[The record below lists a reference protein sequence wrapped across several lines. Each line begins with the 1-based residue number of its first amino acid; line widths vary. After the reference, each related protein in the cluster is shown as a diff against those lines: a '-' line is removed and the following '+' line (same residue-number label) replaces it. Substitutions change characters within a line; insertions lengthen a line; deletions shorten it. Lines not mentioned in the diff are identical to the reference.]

1 MRTKIG
7 TRLLSLFLTAI
18 CVIGLIPTSAF
29 AASSEN
35 MPSEITLKKSDYFLD
50 TDGSKTYNSP
60 SFDKPLY
67 LHIINMNVGGKTK
80 VGFCAEHGKQL
91 GNTLIG
97 KKWGNPEPVTNSFIK
112 MMIGYYYCMTDAKYM
127 TDAYKAKFGSQLWTD
142 QNMIRYHNAW
152 IQALCWRALGQGAAI
167 PSDAE
172 GQRVAIAKELMYI
185 ANAKNGTSY
194 SDIYTDKYG
203 TTTFYEKG
211 CKVIDNPDCWPDV
224 DVTLYH
230 YIGGNATSPDGKKH
244 YTNDNT
250 QAIMVATPRGEPTID
265 DYQIVVKKVDSS
277 NPTKGLPG
285 ATFSLTMVGSDDPSF
300 PMTGV
305 TGQDGTYTFKPLKAG
320 TYQVTETEAPEGYQ
334 IDNPGPYTVTLP
346 MNGQKTVT
354 VTATDTPITTSS
366 GSIRKVD
373 KDIPTMGL
381 AGATIRITGIDN
393 NFKYEGQTVAGGAL
407 TDVPWDTM
415 PVGSYIAEEIGAPEG
430 YILPSPHEKKE
441 FYWDKKSDVTLV
453 FENDSKV
460 KVQLLKKDE
469 SNNPLPGCLFTVI
482 KNGQTLFSAVTD
494 AAGTITVPNVTEGT
508 YWFVEKDAPEGY
520 VVNSEPV
527 TAYVSAAD
535 IQGNKTVTVEA
546 TNHRKPGLEI
556 VKIDSVTKEP
566 VANCTFDI
574 RSIDGT
580 YHETLTT
587 DGAGR
592 IFLENM
598 TPGSYEVK
606 ETAVPKGYNLNPEKQ
621 TVELTAGGTFTLTF
635 ENVPKTDFT
644 LFKHDSNNHPIAGVT
659 FEISKKGGQS
669 LGHFTTDGQGK
680 LTVPNLEPGIYVAV
694 ETDCPDDYIL
704 DKTPHEFQVNAG
716 KTEVGID
723 VVNLKK
729 PEITVKKVDSI
740 VGGGVEGAKFE
751 IFYAGTGGTGSP
763 AGTYESLGTK
773 YTDANGIIHLD
784 HLKEGWYRFT
794 EVEAPEGY
802 QLDEPS
808 TQEIYLKGDDNAE
821 LTFKDT
827 PLSAIIV
834 MKKDGVNGK
843 ALPGA
848 TFQLRYLDGTSG
860 TGGTVIGEKV
870 TDQNGV
876 CSWTGLKAGT
886 YIVEEVKP
894 APGYNIVEGPKT
906 VYISGKAQDVITV
919 SFDNSPDGTLL
930 IKKVDA
936 KNPTKVL
943 AGAKFR
949 VQYTNGTLLGND
961 NGIFTTD
968 ENGQITIA
976 GLEPE
981 KTIIVTEVEAPA
993 GYIIDGQ
1000 AQTIDIKSGK
1010 VVSITFKN
1018 APKGEL
1024 VIEKT
1029 DAATGKLLPGAEFI
1043 IRKSDGTEVGADGNI
1058 HNNLT
1063 IESGTLSSD
1072 SHFVTGGDGRII
1084 IKGLTPG
1091 NYTIT
1096 EVKAPDGY
1104 LIGKNA
1110 SRTIQIT
1117 AGDTQTIT
1125 FANPSTC
1132 SLLIKKV
1139 CSINTDKMLEGAVF
1153 DVRYADGSVVG
1164 DSNGVYE
1171 TGADG
1176 TILITGL
1183 EANKAIIVT
1192 ETKAPNGF
1200 AIDTKPQTVT
1210 TIAGKVVQLTF
1221 ANAPYGKL
1229 VIEKRD
1235 AETNNL
1241 LPGAEFRVTTA
1252 AGCEVGQNGVIGDTT
1267 LTSNGIFRTD
1277 ADGKITISNL
1287 RPGNYIITEIKAPD
1301 GYLID
1306 DPTRNVTVTAGD
1318 TQTIVFKNHS
1328 TCSLLIKKVCTEN
1341 PDKMLEG
1348 AVFDV
1353 RYADGT
1359 VVGDSNGVFTTG
1371 ADGTILITGLEANKA
1386 IVVTETKAPDGFAID
1401 TTPQTITTQ
1410 AGKVVQLTFANAPYG
1425 KIIIEKRDSKTNELL
1440 PGAEFRV
1447 TTAAGCEVGQN
1458 GVIGDTNLTS
1468 NGIFTTGADGKI
1480 TITNVRP
1487 GSYVITEIKAPD
1499 GYLID
1504 DPTRT
1509 ITVTSGDT
1517 QTIVFKDTKPGGLI
1531 IEKRDSVT
1539 KEPLAGATFK
1549 VTTSD
1554 GRFVAQDGGATS
1566 TNGLYTTDANGQ
1578 IHIVD
1583 LDPDTYVVTEV
1594 TAPDGYLMDAPSQTV
1609 KIEKNDTQTLT
1620 FYDTPLGG
1628 LTIVKVD
1635 SESGK
1640 RLEGAKIEVAK
1651 LNGEIVGTYVTDKLG
1666 VIQLP
1671 DLDDGWYQ
1679 LTEIKA
1685 PKGYLLDSTPQ
1696 KVEVKKGE
1704 TKTFEFE
1711 NTASASMLIHKIDS
1725 VTKKGIQ
1732 GVKFVVYDSSM
1743 TPIGEYESDDQG
1755 YVHLNKTLEDGKYYV
1770 REIVA
1775 AEGYILD
1782 NKVKSFTV
1790 LAGDTA
1796 MIEWENTSE
1805 LGQIQ
1810 VIKTS
1815 EGYSSVNGLPAGT
1828 PLSGAIFAVYDKQN
1842 NVVDKFQTNENGIG
1856 SSKKLPLGIY
1866 TVKEVQAPANYGL
1879 NPTVFTADIEF
1890 AGQVVKLNVTDPVIT
1905 AGVSIKKTGYAQ
1917 TMNNN
1922 VMRWTVSGV
1931 RNDSTTSLQSFYWRD
1946 TLPTDAVRLTRLV
1959 TGTYSTTQT
1968 YKVTFTTNLNSQ
1980 WRTAYDN
1987 LSTAKNYTLDMSSAA
2002 LGLASNEYVTQFML
2016 SFGIVPAGF
2025 HQLTNATVD
2034 AQTLYAL
2041 TNGYKFTNKAD
2052 VGGLL
2057 GGNWVQS
2064 IARWTT
2070 SVYSHYV
2077 PAKPAAPK
2085 SPKLPRT
2092 GY

>member
-1 MRTKIG
+1 MRQKIG

-29 AASSEN
+29 AAPSGS
-35 MPSEITLKKSDYFLD
+35 MPSEITLQKSDYFLD

-60 SFDKPLY
+60 SFGEPLY
-67 LHIINMNVGGKTK
+67 LHIINMNVGGKTN

-112 MMIGYYYCMTDAKYM
+112 MMIGYYYCMTDAKYQ
-127 TDAYKAKFGSQLWTD
+127 TDAYKEKWGGELWTD
-142 QNMIRYHNAW
+142 QNLIRYHNAW

-172 GQRVAIAKELMYI
+172 GQKVAIAKELMYI

-203 TTTFYEKG
+203 TTTFYQKGEK
-211 CKVIDNPDCWPDV
+211 VLDNTDCWPDV

-250 QAIMVATPRGEPTID
+250 QAIMVATPSIPTLGN
-265 DYQIVVKKVDSS
+265 YQITVKKVDSS
-277 NPTKGLPG
+277 NPTKGLAG
-285 ATFSLTMVGSDDPSF
+285 AEFSLEMVGSDDPKF

-305 TGQDGTYTFKPLKAG
+305 TGQGGTLTFKDLKAG
-320 TYQVTETEAPEGYQ
+320 TYQVTETKAPEDYQ

-346 MNGQKTVT
+346 TNGQNTVT
-354 VTATDTPITTSS
+354 VTATDTPITLAS

-373 KDIPTMGL
+373 KDRPTMGL

-393 NFKYEGQTVAGGAL
+393 NFTYEGQTVEGGAL

-415 PVGSYIAEEIGAPEG
+415 PVGSYVAEEIGAPEG

-441 FYWDKKSDVTLV
+441 FYWDKKNEVKLV

-556 VKIDSVTKEP
+556 VKINSVTKEP

-574 RSIDGT
+574 RGIDGT

-716 KTEVGID
+716 VTNVGID

-794 EVEAPEGY
+794 EVEAPAGY

-848 TFQLRYLDGTSG
+848 TFQLRYLGGTSG

-936 KNPTKVL
+936 KHPTKVL

-981 KTIIVTEVEAPA
+981 KTIIVTEIEAPA

-1029 DAATGKLLPGAEFI
+1029 DAATGKLLSGAEFI

-1058 HNNLT
+1058 HNDLT

-1125 FANPSTC
+1125 FANP
-1132 SLLIKKV
+1132 
-1139 CSINTDKMLEGAVF
+1139 
-1153 DVRYADGSVVG
+1153 
-1164 DSNGVYE
+1164 
-1171 TGADG
+1171 
-1176 TILITGL
+1176 
-1183 EANKAIIVT
+1183 
-1192 ETKAPNGF
+1192 
-1200 AIDTKPQTVT
+1200 
-1210 TIAGKVVQLTF
+1210 
-1221 ANAPYGKL
+1221 
-1229 VIEKRD
+1229 
-1235 AETNNL
+1235 
-1241 LPGAEFRVTTA
+1241 
-1252 AGCEVGQNGVIGDTT
+1252 
-1267 LTSNGIFRTD
+1267 
-1277 ADGKITISNL
+1277 
-1287 RPGNYIITEIKAPD
+1287 
-1301 GYLID
+1301 
-1306 DPTRNVTVTAGD
+1306 
-1318 TQTIVFKNHS
+1318 S

-1487 GSYVITEIKAPD
+1487 GNYVITEIKAPD

-1651 LNGEIVGTYVTDKLG
+1651 MNGEIVGTYVTDKLG

-1725 VTKKGIQ
+1725 VTRKGIQ

>member
-1 MRTKIG
+1 MRQKIG

-29 AASSEN
+29 AAPSGS
-35 MPSEITLKKSDYFLD
+35 MPSEITLQKSDYFLD

-60 SFDKPLY
+60 SFGEPLY
-67 LHIINMNVGGKTK
+67 LHIINMNVGGKTN

-97 KKWGNPEPVTNSFIK
+97 KKWGNPESVTNSFIK
-112 MMIGYYYCMTDAKYM
+112 MMIGYYYCMTDAKYQ
-127 TDAYKAKFGSQLWTD
+127 TDAYKEKWGGELWTD
-142 QNMIRYHNAW
+142 QNLIRYHNAW

-172 GQRVAIAKELMYI
+172 GQKVAIAKELMYI

-203 TTTFYEKG
+203 TTTFYQKGEK
-211 CKVIDNPDCWPDV
+211 VLDNTDCWPDV

-250 QAIMVATPRGEPTID
+250 QAIMVATPSIPTLGN
-265 DYQIVVKKVDSS
+265 YQITVKKVDSS
-277 NPTKGLPG
+277 NPTKGLAG
-285 ATFSLTMVGSDDPSF
+285 AEFSLEMVGSDDPKF

-305 TGQDGTYTFKPLKAG
+305 TGQGGTLTFKDLKAG
-320 TYQVTETEAPEGYQ
+320 TYQVTETKAPEDYQ

-346 MNGQKTVT
+346 TNGQNTVT
-354 VTATDTPITTSS
+354 VTATDTPITLAS

-373 KDIPTMGL
+373 KDRPTMGL

-393 NFKYEGQTVAGGAL
+393 NFTYEGQTVEGGAL

-415 PVGSYIAEEIGAPEG
+415 PVGSYVAEEIGAPEG

-441 FYWDKKSDVTLV
+441 FYWDKKNEVKLV

-556 VKIDSVTKEP
+556 VKINSVTKEP

-716 KTEVGID
+716 VTNVGID

-794 EVEAPEGY
+794 EVEAPAGY

-848 TFQLRYLDGTSG
+848 TFQLRYLGGTSG

-936 KNPTKVL
+936 KHPTKVL

-981 KTIIVTEVEAPA
+981 KTIIVTEIEAPA

-1029 DAATGKLLPGAEFI
+1029 DAATGKLLSGAEFI

-1058 HNNLT
+1058 HNDLT

-1125 FANPSTC
+1125 FANP
-1132 SLLIKKV
+1132 
-1139 CSINTDKMLEGAVF
+1139 
-1153 DVRYADGSVVG
+1153 
-1164 DSNGVYE
+1164 
-1171 TGADG
+1171 
-1176 TILITGL
+1176 
-1183 EANKAIIVT
+1183 
-1192 ETKAPNGF
+1192 
-1200 AIDTKPQTVT
+1200 
-1210 TIAGKVVQLTF
+1210 
-1221 ANAPYGKL
+1221 
-1229 VIEKRD
+1229 
-1235 AETNNL
+1235 
-1241 LPGAEFRVTTA
+1241 
-1252 AGCEVGQNGVIGDTT
+1252 
-1267 LTSNGIFRTD
+1267 
-1277 ADGKITISNL
+1277 
-1287 RPGNYIITEIKAPD
+1287 
-1301 GYLID
+1301 
-1306 DPTRNVTVTAGD
+1306 
-1318 TQTIVFKNHS
+1318 S

-1487 GSYVITEIKAPD
+1487 GNYVITEIKAPD

-1651 LNGEIVGTYVTDKLG
+1651 MNGEIVGTYVTDKLG

-1725 VTKKGIQ
+1725 VTRKGIQ

>member
-29 AASSEN
+29 AAPSGS
-35 MPSEITLKKSDYFLD
+35 MPSEITLQKSDYFLD

-60 SFDKPLY
+60 SFGEPLY
-67 LHIINMNVGGKTK
+67 LHIINMNVGGKTN

-112 MMIGYYYCMTDAKYM
+112 MMIGYYYCMTDAKYQ
-127 TDAYKAKFGSQLWTD
+127 TDAYKEKWGGELWTD
-142 QNMIRYHNAW
+142 QNLIRYHNAW

-172 GQRVAIAKELMYI
+172 GQKVAIAKELMYI

-203 TTTFYEKG
+203 TTTFYQKGEK
-211 CKVIDNPDCWPDV
+211 VLDNTDCWPDV

-250 QAIMVATPRGEPTID
+250 QAIMVATPSIPTAES
-265 DYQIVVKKVDSS
+265 YQIVVKKVDSS
-277 NPTKGLPG
+277 NPTKGLSG
-285 ATFSLTMVGSDDPSF
+285 ATFSLTMVGSTKTL
-300 PMTGV
+300 TGV
-305 TGQDGTYTFKPLKAG
+305 TGQDGTYTFKNLKAG

-334 IDNPGPYTVTLP
+334 IDNPGPYAVTLP
-346 MNGQKTVT
+346 TNGQNTVT
-354 VTATDTPITTSS
+354 VTALDTPITLAS

-373 KDIPTMGL
+373 KDRPTMGL

-393 NFKYEGQTVAGGAL
+393 NFTYEGQTVEGGAL

-415 PVGSYIAEEIGAPEG
+415 PVGSYVAEEIGAPEG

-441 FYWDKKSDVTLV
+441 FYWDKKNEVKLV

-494 AAGTITVPNVTEGT
+494 ATGTITVPNVTEGT

-716 KTEVGID
+716 VTNVGID

-740 VGGGVEGAKFE
+740 VGGGVKDAKFE

-794 EVEAPEGY
+794 EVEAPAGY

-848 TFQLRYLDGTSG
+848 TFQLRYLGGTSG

-876 CSWTGLKAGT
+876 CSWTSLKAGT

-936 KNPTKVL
+936 KHPTKVL

-981 KTIIVTEVEAPA
+981 KTIIVTEIEAPA

-1029 DAATGKLLPGAEFI
+1029 DAATGKLLSGAEFI

-1058 HNNLT
+1058 HNDLT

-1125 FANPSTC
+1125 FANP
-1132 SLLIKKV
+1132 
-1139 CSINTDKMLEGAVF
+1139 
-1153 DVRYADGSVVG
+1153 
-1164 DSNGVYE
+1164 
-1171 TGADG
+1171 
-1176 TILITGL
+1176 
-1183 EANKAIIVT
+1183 
-1192 ETKAPNGF
+1192 
-1200 AIDTKPQTVT
+1200 
-1210 TIAGKVVQLTF
+1210 
-1221 ANAPYGKL
+1221 
-1229 VIEKRD
+1229 
-1235 AETNNL
+1235 
-1241 LPGAEFRVTTA
+1241 
-1252 AGCEVGQNGVIGDTT
+1252 
-1267 LTSNGIFRTD
+1267 
-1277 ADGKITISNL
+1277 
-1287 RPGNYIITEIKAPD
+1287 
-1301 GYLID
+1301 
-1306 DPTRNVTVTAGD
+1306 
-1318 TQTIVFKNHS
+1318 S

-1487 GSYVITEIKAPD
+1487 GNYVITEIKAPD

-1651 LNGEIVGTYVTDKLG
+1651 MNGEIVGTYVTDKLG

-1725 VTKKGIQ
+1725 VTRKGIQ

>member
-1 MRTKIG
+1 MRQKIG

-29 AASSEN
+29 AAPSGS
-35 MPSEITLKKSDYFLD
+35 MPSEITLQKSDYFLD

-60 SFDKPLY
+60 SFGEPLY
-67 LHIINMNVGGKTK
+67 LHIINMNVGGKTN

-112 MMIGYYYCMTDAKYM
+112 MMIGYYYCMTDAKYQ
-127 TDAYKAKFGSQLWTD
+127 TDAYKEKWGGELWTD
-142 QNMIRYHNAW
+142 QNLIRYHNAW

-172 GQRVAIAKELMYI
+172 GQKVAIAKELMYI

-203 TTTFYEKG
+203 TTTFYQKGEK
-211 CKVIDNPDCWPDV
+211 VLDNTDCWPDV

-250 QAIMVATPRGEPTID
+250 QAIMVATPSIPTLGN
-265 DYQIVVKKVDSS
+265 YQITVKKVDSS
-277 NPTKGLPG
+277 NPTKGLAG
-285 ATFSLTMVGSDDPSF
+285 AEFSLEMVGSDDPKF

-305 TGQDGTYTFKPLKAG
+305 TGQGGTLTFKDLKAG
-320 TYQVTETEAPEGYQ
+320 TYQVTETKAPEDYQ

-346 MNGQKTVT
+346 TNGQNTVT
-354 VTATDTPITTSS
+354 VTATDTPITLAS

-373 KDIPTMGL
+373 KDRPTMGL

-393 NFKYEGQTVAGGAL
+393 NFTYEGQTVEGGAL

-415 PVGSYIAEEIGAPEG
+415 PVGSYVAEEIGAPEG

-441 FYWDKKSDVTLV
+441 FYWDKKNEVKLV

-556 VKIDSVTKEP
+556 VKINSVTKEP

-716 KTEVGID
+716 VTNVGID

-794 EVEAPEGY
+794 EVEAPAGY

-848 TFQLRYLDGTSG
+848 TFQLRYLGGTSG

-936 KNPTKVL
+936 KHPTKVL

-981 KTIIVTEVEAPA
+981 KTIIVTEIEAPA

-1029 DAATGKLLPGAEFI
+1029 DAATGKLLSGAEFI

-1058 HNNLT
+1058 HNDLT

-1125 FANPSTC
+1125 FANP
-1132 SLLIKKV
+1132 
-1139 CSINTDKMLEGAVF
+1139 
-1153 DVRYADGSVVG
+1153 
-1164 DSNGVYE
+1164 
-1171 TGADG
+1171 
-1176 TILITGL
+1176 
-1183 EANKAIIVT
+1183 
-1192 ETKAPNGF
+1192 
-1200 AIDTKPQTVT
+1200 
-1210 TIAGKVVQLTF
+1210 
-1221 ANAPYGKL
+1221 
-1229 VIEKRD
+1229 
-1235 AETNNL
+1235 
-1241 LPGAEFRVTTA
+1241 
-1252 AGCEVGQNGVIGDTT
+1252 
-1267 LTSNGIFRTD
+1267 
-1277 ADGKITISNL
+1277 
-1287 RPGNYIITEIKAPD
+1287 
-1301 GYLID
+1301 
-1306 DPTRNVTVTAGD
+1306 
-1318 TQTIVFKNHS
+1318 S

-1487 GSYVITEIKAPD
+1487 GNYVITEIKAPD

-1651 LNGEIVGTYVTDKLG
+1651 MNGEIVGTYVTDKLG

-1725 VTKKGIQ
+1725 VTRKGIQ

-1922 VMRWTVSGV
+1922 VMRWTVSGI

>member
-1 MRTKIG
+1 MRTRIG

-29 AASSEN
+29 AASSES

-67 LHIINMNVGGKTK
+67 LHIINMNVGGETK

-91 GNTLIG
+91 GNTLID

-112 MMIGYYYCMTDAKYM
+112 MMIGYYYCMTDAKYQ
-127 TDAYKAKFGSQLWTD
+127 TDAYKEKWGGALWTD

-172 GQRVAIAKELMYI
+172 GQKVAIAKELMYI

-203 TTTFYEKG
+203 TTTFYQKGEK
-211 CKVIDNPDCWPDV
+211 VLDNTDCWPDV

-250 QAIMVATPRGEPTID
+250 QAIMVATPKTPDTPIE
-265 DYQIVVKKVDSS
+265 DYQIVVKKVDST
-277 NPTKGLPG
+277 NPTKGLAG
-285 ATFSLTMVGSDDPSF
+285 ATFSLTKVGSDDPKY
-300 PMTGV
+300 PLTGV
-305 TGQDGTYTFKPLKAG
+305 TGQDGTYTFRRLEAG

-334 IDNPGPYTVTLP
+334 IDNPGPYAVTLP
-346 MNGQKTVT
+346 TNGQKTVT
-354 VTATDTPITTSS
+354 VTATDTPITIAS

-373 KDIPTMGL
+373 KDRPTMGL

-393 NFKYEGQTVAGGAL
+393 NFTYEGQTVEGGAL

-415 PVGSYIAEEIGAPEG
+415 PVGSYVAEEIGAPEG

-441 FYWDKKSDVTLV
+441 FYWDKKNEVKLV

-556 VKIDSVTKEP
+556 VKIDSVTKKP

-848 TFQLRYLDGTSG
+848 TFQLRYLGGTSG

-981 KTIIVTEVEAPA
+981 KTIIVTEIEAPA

-1029 DAATGKLLPGAEFI
+1029 DAATGKLLSGAEFI

-1125 FANPSTC
+1125 FANP
-1132 SLLIKKV
+1132 
-1139 CSINTDKMLEGAVF
+1139 
-1153 DVRYADGSVVG
+1153 
-1164 DSNGVYE
+1164 
-1171 TGADG
+1171 
-1176 TILITGL
+1176 
-1183 EANKAIIVT
+1183 
-1192 ETKAPNGF
+1192 
-1200 AIDTKPQTVT
+1200 
-1210 TIAGKVVQLTF
+1210 
-1221 ANAPYGKL
+1221 
-1229 VIEKRD
+1229 
-1235 AETNNL
+1235 
-1241 LPGAEFRVTTA
+1241 
-1252 AGCEVGQNGVIGDTT
+1252 
-1267 LTSNGIFRTD
+1267 
-1277 ADGKITISNL
+1277 
-1287 RPGNYIITEIKAPD
+1287 
-1301 GYLID
+1301 
-1306 DPTRNVTVTAGD
+1306 
-1318 TQTIVFKNHS
+1318 S

-1458 GVIGDTNLTS
+1458 GVIGDTKLTS

-1487 GSYVITEIKAPD
+1487 GSYIITEIKAPD

-1922 VMRWTVSGV
+1922 IMRWTVSGV

-2070 SVYSHYV
+2070 SIYSHYV

>member
-29 AASSEN
+29 AASSES

-67 LHIINMNVGGKTK
+67 LHIINMNVGGETK

-112 MMIGYYYCMTDAKYM
+112 MMIGYYYCMTDAKYQ
-127 TDAYKAKFGSQLWTD
+127 TDAYKEKWGGALWTD

-172 GQRVAIAKELMYI
+172 GQKVAIAKELMYI

-203 TTTFYEKG
+203 TTTFYQKGEK
-211 CKVIDNPDCWPDV
+211 VLDNTDCWPDV

-250 QAIMVATPRGEPTID
+250 QAIMVATPKEPTSEK
-265 DYQIVVKKVDSS
+265 YQIVVKKVDSS
-277 NPTKGLPG
+277 NPTKGLAG
-285 ATFSLTMVGSDDPSF
+285 AEFSLEMVGSDDPKF

-305 TGQDGTYTFKPLKAG
+305 TGQNGTLTFTNLKAG
-320 TYQVTETEAPEGYQ
+320 TYQVTETKAPEDYQ

-346 MNGQKTVT
+346 TNGQKTVT
-354 VTATDTPITTSS
+354 VTATDTPITIAS

-373 KDIPTMGL
+373 KDRPTMGL

-415 PVGSYIAEEIGAPEG
+415 PVGSYVAEEIGAPEG

-441 FYWDKKSDVTLV
+441 FYWDKKNEVKLV

-716 KTEVGID
+716 VTNVGID

-848 TFQLRYLDGTSG
+848 TFQLRYLGGTSG

-981 KTIIVTEVEAPA
+981 KTIIVTEIEAPA

-1029 DAATGKLLPGAEFI
+1029 DAATGKLLSGAEFI

-1139 CSINTDKMLEGAVF
+1139 CTENPDKMLEGAVF

-1171 TGADG
+1171 
-1176 TILITGL
+1176 
-1183 EANKAIIVT
+1183 
-1192 ETKAPNGF
+1192 
-1200 AIDTKPQTVT
+1200 
-1210 TIAGKVVQLTF
+1210 
-1221 ANAPYGKL
+1221 
-1229 VIEKRD
+1229 
-1235 AETNNL
+1235 
-1241 LPGAEFRVTTA
+1241 
-1252 AGCEVGQNGVIGDTT
+1252 
-1267 LTSNGIFRTD
+1267 
-1277 ADGKITISNL
+1277 
-1287 RPGNYIITEIKAPD
+1287 
-1301 GYLID
+1301 
-1306 DPTRNVTVTAGD
+1306 
-1318 TQTIVFKNHS
+1318 
-1328 TCSLLIKKVCTEN
+1328 
-1341 PDKMLEG
+1341 
-1348 AVFDV
+1348 
-1353 RYADGT
+1353 
-1359 VVGDSNGVFTTG
+1359 TG

-1922 VMRWTVSGV
+1922 IMRWTVSGV

-2070 SVYSHYV
+2070 SIYSHYV

>member
-1 MRTKIG
+1 MRQKIG

-29 AASSEN
+29 AAPSGS
-35 MPSEITLKKSDYFLD
+35 MPSEITLQKSDYFLD

-60 SFDKPLY
+60 SFGEPLY
-67 LHIINMNVGGKTK
+67 LHIINMNVGGKTN

-112 MMIGYYYCMTDAKYM
+112 MMIGYYYCMTDAKYQ
-127 TDAYKAKFGSQLWTD
+127 TDAYKEKWGGELWTD
-142 QNMIRYHNAW
+142 QNLIRYHNAW

-172 GQRVAIAKELMYI
+172 GQKVAIAKELMYI

-203 TTTFYEKG
+203 TTTFYQKGEK
-211 CKVIDNPDCWPDV
+211 VLDNTDCWPDV

-250 QAIMVATPRGEPTID
+250 QAIMVATPSIPTLGN
-265 DYQIVVKKVDSS
+265 YQITVKKVDSS
-277 NPTKGLPG
+277 NPTKGLAG
-285 ATFSLTMVGSDDPSF
+285 AEFSLEMVGSDDPKF

-305 TGQDGTYTFKPLKAG
+305 TGQGGTLTFKDLKAG
-320 TYQVTETEAPEGYQ
+320 TYQVTETKAPEDYQ

-346 MNGQKTVT
+346 TNGQNTVT
-354 VTATDTPITTSS
+354 VTATDTPITLAS

-373 KDIPTMGL
+373 KDRPTMGL

-393 NFKYEGQTVAGGAL
+393 NFTYEGQTVEGGAL

-415 PVGSYIAEEIGAPEG
+415 PVGSYVAEEIGAPEG

-441 FYWDKKSDVTLV
+441 FYWDKKNEVKLV

-556 VKIDSVTKEP
+556 VKINSVTKEP

-621 TVELTAGGTFTLTF
+621 TVELTDGGTFTLTF

-716 KTEVGID
+716 VTNVGID

-794 EVEAPEGY
+794 EVEAPAGY

-848 TFQLRYLDGTSG
+848 TFQLRYLGGTSG

-936 KNPTKVL
+936 KHPTKVL

-981 KTIIVTEVEAPA
+981 KTIIVTEIEAPA

-1029 DAATGKLLPGAEFI
+1029 DAATGKLLSGAEFI

-1058 HNNLT
+1058 HNDLT

-1125 FANPSTC
+1125 FANP
-1132 SLLIKKV
+1132 
-1139 CSINTDKMLEGAVF
+1139 
-1153 DVRYADGSVVG
+1153 
-1164 DSNGVYE
+1164 
-1171 TGADG
+1171 
-1176 TILITGL
+1176 
-1183 EANKAIIVT
+1183 
-1192 ETKAPNGF
+1192 
-1200 AIDTKPQTVT
+1200 
-1210 TIAGKVVQLTF
+1210 
-1221 ANAPYGKL
+1221 
-1229 VIEKRD
+1229 
-1235 AETNNL
+1235 
-1241 LPGAEFRVTTA
+1241 
-1252 AGCEVGQNGVIGDTT
+1252 
-1267 LTSNGIFRTD
+1267 
-1277 ADGKITISNL
+1277 
-1287 RPGNYIITEIKAPD
+1287 
-1301 GYLID
+1301 
-1306 DPTRNVTVTAGD
+1306 
-1318 TQTIVFKNHS
+1318 S

-1487 GSYVITEIKAPD
+1487 GNYVITEIKAPD

-1651 LNGEIVGTYVTDKLG
+1651 MNGEIVGTYVTDKLG

-1725 VTKKGIQ
+1725 VTRKGIQ

>member
-29 AASSEN
+29 AAPSGS
-35 MPSEITLKKSDYFLD
+35 MPSEITLQKSDYFLD

-60 SFDKPLY
+60 SFGEPLY

-112 MMIGYYYCMTDAKYM
+112 MMIGYYYCMTDAKYQ
-127 TDAYKAKFGSQLWTD
+127 TDAYKEKWGGELWTD
-142 QNMIRYHNAW
+142 QKLIRYHNAW

-172 GQRVAIAKELMYI
+172 GQKVAIAKELMYI

-203 TTTFYEKG
+203 TTTFYQKGEK
-211 CKVIDNPDCWPDV
+211 VLDNTDCWPDV

-250 QAIMVATPRGEPTID
+250 QAIMVATPSIPTAES
-265 DYQIVVKKVDSS
+265 YQIVVKKVDSS
-277 NPTKGLPG
+277 NPTKGLSG
-285 ATFSLTMVGSDDPSF
+285 ATFSLTMVGSTKTL
-300 PMTGV
+300 TGV
-305 TGQDGTYTFKPLKAG
+305 TGQDGTYTFKNLKAG

-334 IDNPGPYTVTLP
+334 IDNPGPYAVTLP
-346 MNGQKTVT
+346 TNGQNTVT
-354 VTATDTPITTSS
+354 VTATDTPITLAS

-373 KDIPTMGL
+373 KDRPTMGL

-393 NFKYEGQTVAGGAL
+393 NFTYEGQTVEGGAL

-415 PVGSYIAEEIGAPEG
+415 PVGSYVAEEIGAPEG

-441 FYWDKKSDVTLV
+441 FYWDKKNEVKLV

-716 KTEVGID
+716 VTNVGID

-794 EVEAPEGY
+794 EVEAPAGY

-848 TFQLRYLDGTSG
+848 TFQLRYLGGTSG

-981 KTIIVTEVEAPA
+981 KTIIVTEIEAPA

-1058 HNNLT
+1058 HNDLT

-1125 FANPSTC
+1125 FANP
-1132 SLLIKKV
+1132 
-1139 CSINTDKMLEGAVF
+1139 
-1153 DVRYADGSVVG
+1153 
-1164 DSNGVYE
+1164 
-1171 TGADG
+1171 
-1176 TILITGL
+1176 
-1183 EANKAIIVT
+1183 
-1192 ETKAPNGF
+1192 
-1200 AIDTKPQTVT
+1200 
-1210 TIAGKVVQLTF
+1210 
-1221 ANAPYGKL
+1221 
-1229 VIEKRD
+1229 
-1235 AETNNL
+1235 
-1241 LPGAEFRVTTA
+1241 
-1252 AGCEVGQNGVIGDTT
+1252 
-1267 LTSNGIFRTD
+1267 
-1277 ADGKITISNL
+1277 
-1287 RPGNYIITEIKAPD
+1287 
-1301 GYLID
+1301 
-1306 DPTRNVTVTAGD
+1306 
-1318 TQTIVFKNHS
+1318 S

-1468 NGIFTTGADGKI
+1468 NGIFTTGADGKT

-1487 GSYVITEIKAPD
+1487 GSYIITEIKAPD

-1651 LNGEIVGTYVTDKLG
+1651 MNGEIVGTYVTDKLG

-1725 VTKKGIQ
+1725 VTRKGIQ

>member
-29 AASSEN
+29 AAPSGS
-35 MPSEITLKKSDYFLD
+35 MPSEITLQKSDYFLD

-60 SFDKPLY
+60 SFGEPLY
-67 LHIINMNVGGKTK
+67 LHIINMNVGGETK
-80 VGFCAEHGKQL
+80 IGFCAEHGKQL

-112 MMIGYYYCMTDAKYM
+112 MMIGYYYCMTDAKYQ
-127 TDAYKAKFGSQLWTD
+127 TDAYKEKWGGELWTD
-142 QNMIRYHNAW
+142 QNLIRYHNAW

-172 GQRVAIAKELMYI
+172 GQKVAIAKELMYI

-203 TTTFYEKG
+203 TTTFYQKGEK
-211 CKVIDNPDCWPDV
+211 VLDNTDCWPDV
-224 DVTLYH
+224 DVTLYR

-250 QAIMVATPRGEPTID
+250 QAVMVATPKKEPTGDTYRI
-265 DYQIVVKKVDSS
+265 IVKKVDSS
-277 NPTKGLPG
+277 NPTKGLAG
-285 ATFSLTMVGSDDPSF
+285 ATFSLEMVGSDGPSF
-300 PMTGV
+300 PKTGV
-305 TGQDGTYTFKPLKAG
+305 TGQDGTYIFDRLEAG
-320 TYQVTETEAPEGYQ
+320 TYKVTETEAPEGYQ
-334 IDNPGPYTVTLP
+334 IDNPGPYAVTLP
-346 MNGQKTVT
+346 TNGQNTVT
-354 VTATDTPITTSS
+354 VTALDTPITLAS

-373 KDIPTMGL
+373 KDRPTMGL

-393 NFKYEGQTVAGGAL
+393 NFTYEGQTVEGGAL

-415 PVGSYIAEEIGAPEG
+415 PVGSYVAEEIGAPEG

-441 FYWDKKSDVTLV
+441 FYWDKKNEVKLV

-716 KTEVGID
+716 VTNVGID

-794 EVEAPEGY
+794 EVEAPAGY

-848 TFQLRYLDGTSG
+848 TFQLRYLGGTSG

-876 CSWTGLKAGT
+876 CSWTSLKAGT

-936 KNPTKVL
+936 KHPTKVL

-981 KTIIVTEVEAPA
+981 KTIIVTEIEAPA

-1029 DAATGKLLPGAEFI
+1029 DAATGKLLSGAEFI

-1058 HNNLT
+1058 HNDLT

-1125 FANPSTC
+1125 FANP
-1132 SLLIKKV
+1132 
-1139 CSINTDKMLEGAVF
+1139 
-1153 DVRYADGSVVG
+1153 
-1164 DSNGVYE
+1164 
-1171 TGADG
+1171 
-1176 TILITGL
+1176 
-1183 EANKAIIVT
+1183 
-1192 ETKAPNGF
+1192 
-1200 AIDTKPQTVT
+1200 
-1210 TIAGKVVQLTF
+1210 
-1221 ANAPYGKL
+1221 
-1229 VIEKRD
+1229 
-1235 AETNNL
+1235 
-1241 LPGAEFRVTTA
+1241 
-1252 AGCEVGQNGVIGDTT
+1252 
-1267 LTSNGIFRTD
+1267 
-1277 ADGKITISNL
+1277 
-1287 RPGNYIITEIKAPD
+1287 
-1301 GYLID
+1301 
-1306 DPTRNVTVTAGD
+1306 
-1318 TQTIVFKNHS
+1318 S

-1487 GSYVITEIKAPD
+1487 GNYVITEIKAPD

-1651 LNGEIVGTYVTDKLG
+1651 MNGEIVGTYVTDKLG

-1725 VTKKGIQ
+1725 VTRKGIQ

-1890 AGQVVKLNVTDPVIT
+1890 ARQVVKLNVTDPVIT

>member
-29 AASSEN
+29 AAPSGS
-35 MPSEITLKKSDYFLD
+35 MPSEITLQKSDYFLD

-60 SFDKPLY
+60 SFGEPLY
-67 LHIINMNVGGKTK
+67 LHIINMNVGGKTQ

-112 MMIGYYYCMTDAKYM
+112 MMIGYYYCMTDAKYQ
-127 TDAYKAKFGSQLWTD
+127 TDAYKEKWGGELWTD
-142 QNMIRYHNAW
+142 QNLIRYHNAW

-172 GQRVAIAKELMYI
+172 GQKVAIAKELMYI

-203 TTTFYEKG
+203 TTTFYQKGEK
-211 CKVIDNPDCWPDV
+211 VLDNTDCWPDV
-224 DVTLYH
+224 DVTLYR

-250 QAIMVATPRGEPTID
+250 QAVMVATPKKEPTGDTYRI
-265 DYQIVVKKVDSS
+265 IVKKVDSS
-277 NPTKGLPG
+277 NPTKGLAG
-285 ATFSLTMVGSDDPSF
+285 ATFSLEMVGSDGPSF
-300 PMTGV
+300 PKTGV
-305 TGQDGTYTFKPLKAG
+305 TGQDGTYIFDRLEAG
-320 TYQVTETEAPEGYQ
+320 TYKVTETEAPEGYQ
-334 IDNPGPYTVTLP
+334 IDNPGPYAVTLP
-346 MNGQKTVT
+346 TNGQNTVT
-354 VTATDTPITTSS
+354 VTALDTPITLAS

-373 KDIPTMGL
+373 KDRPTMGL

-393 NFKYEGQTVAGGAL
+393 NFTYEGQTVEGGAL

-415 PVGSYIAEEIGAPEG
+415 PVGSYVAEEIGAPEG

-441 FYWDKKSDVTLV
+441 FYWDKKNEVKLV

-716 KTEVGID
+716 VTNVGID

-794 EVEAPEGY
+794 EVEAPAGY

-848 TFQLRYLDGTSG
+848 TFQLRYLGGTSG

-981 KTIIVTEVEAPA
+981 KTIIVTEIEAPA

-1058 HNNLT
+1058 HNDLT

-1091 NYTIT
+1091 HYTIT

-1125 FANPSTC
+1125 FANP
-1132 SLLIKKV
+1132 
-1139 CSINTDKMLEGAVF
+1139 
-1153 DVRYADGSVVG
+1153 
-1164 DSNGVYE
+1164 
-1171 TGADG
+1171 
-1176 TILITGL
+1176 
-1183 EANKAIIVT
+1183 
-1192 ETKAPNGF
+1192 
-1200 AIDTKPQTVT
+1200 
-1210 TIAGKVVQLTF
+1210 
-1221 ANAPYGKL
+1221 
-1229 VIEKRD
+1229 
-1235 AETNNL
+1235 
-1241 LPGAEFRVTTA
+1241 
-1252 AGCEVGQNGVIGDTT
+1252 
-1267 LTSNGIFRTD
+1267 
-1277 ADGKITISNL
+1277 
-1287 RPGNYIITEIKAPD
+1287 
-1301 GYLID
+1301 
-1306 DPTRNVTVTAGD
+1306 
-1318 TQTIVFKNHS
+1318 S

-1487 GSYVITEIKAPD
+1487 GNYVITEIKAPD

-1651 LNGEIVGTYVTDKLG
+1651 MNGEIVGTYVTDKLG

-1725 VTKKGIQ
+1725 VTRKGIQ

>member
-29 AASSEN
+29 AAPSGS
-35 MPSEITLKKSDYFLD
+35 MPSEITLQKSDYFLD

-60 SFDKPLY
+60 SFGEPLY
-67 LHIINMNVGGKTK
+67 LHIINMNVGGKTQ

-112 MMIGYYYCMTDAKYM
+112 MMIGYYYCMTDAKYQ
-127 TDAYKAKFGSQLWTD
+127 TDAYKEKWGGELWTD
-142 QNMIRYHNAW
+142 QNLIRYHNAW

-172 GQRVAIAKELMYI
+172 GQKVAIAKELMYI

-203 TTTFYEKG
+203 TTTFYQKGEK
-211 CKVIDNPDCWPDV
+211 VLDNTDCWPDV
-224 DVTLYH
+224 DVTLYR

-250 QAIMVATPRGEPTID
+250 QAVMVATPKKEPTGDTYRI
-265 DYQIVVKKVDSS
+265 IVKKVDSS
-277 NPTKGLPG
+277 NPTKGLAG
-285 ATFSLTMVGSDDPSF
+285 ATFSLEMVGSDGPSF
-300 PMTGV
+300 PKTGV
-305 TGQDGTYTFKPLKAG
+305 TGQDGTYIFDRLEAG
-320 TYQVTETEAPEGYQ
+320 TYKVTETEAPEGYQ
-334 IDNPGPYTVTLP
+334 IDNPGPYAVTLP
-346 MNGQKTVT
+346 TNGQNTVT
-354 VTATDTPITTSS
+354 VTALDTPITLAS

-373 KDIPTMGL
+373 KDRPTMGL

-393 NFKYEGQTVAGGAL
+393 NFTYEGQTVEGGAL

-415 PVGSYIAEEIGAPEG
+415 PVGSYVAEEIGAPEG

-441 FYWDKKSDVTLV
+441 FYWDKKNEVKLV

-694 ETDCPDDYIL
+694 EMDCPDDYIL

-716 KTEVGID
+716 VTNVGID

-794 EVEAPEGY
+794 EVEAPAGY

-848 TFQLRYLDGTSG
+848 TFQLRYLGGTSG

-936 KNPTKVL
+936 KHPTKVL

-976 GLEPE
+976 GLEPK
-981 KTIIVTEVEAPA
+981 KTIIVTEIEAPA

-1058 HNNLT
+1058 HNDLT

-1091 NYTIT
+1091 HYTIT

-1125 FANPSTC
+1125 FANP
-1132 SLLIKKV
+1132 
-1139 CSINTDKMLEGAVF
+1139 
-1153 DVRYADGSVVG
+1153 
-1164 DSNGVYE
+1164 
-1171 TGADG
+1171 
-1176 TILITGL
+1176 
-1183 EANKAIIVT
+1183 
-1192 ETKAPNGF
+1192 
-1200 AIDTKPQTVT
+1200 
-1210 TIAGKVVQLTF
+1210 
-1221 ANAPYGKL
+1221 
-1229 VIEKRD
+1229 
-1235 AETNNL
+1235 
-1241 LPGAEFRVTTA
+1241 
-1252 AGCEVGQNGVIGDTT
+1252 
-1267 LTSNGIFRTD
+1267 
-1277 ADGKITISNL
+1277 
-1287 RPGNYIITEIKAPD
+1287 
-1301 GYLID
+1301 
-1306 DPTRNVTVTAGD
+1306 
-1318 TQTIVFKNHS
+1318 S

-1487 GSYVITEIKAPD
+1487 GNYIITEIKAPD

-1651 LNGEIVGTYVTDKLG
+1651 MNGEIVGTYVTDKLG

-1711 NTASASMLIHKIDS
+1711 NTASASMLIHKIDF
-1725 VTKKGIQ
+1725 VTRKGIQ

>member
-1 MRTKIG
+1 
-7 TRLLSLFLTAI
+7 
-18 CVIGLIPTSAF
+18 
-29 AASSEN
+29 

-556 VKIDSVTKEP
+556 VKIDSVTKKP

-848 TFQLRYLDGTSG
+848 TFQLRYLGGTSG

-981 KTIIVTEVEAPA
+981 KTIIVTEIEAPA

-1029 DAATGKLLPGAEFI
+1029 DAATGKLLSGAEFI

-1125 FANPSTC
+1125 FANP
-1132 SLLIKKV
+1132 
-1139 CSINTDKMLEGAVF
+1139 
-1153 DVRYADGSVVG
+1153 
-1164 DSNGVYE
+1164 
-1171 TGADG
+1171 
-1176 TILITGL
+1176 
-1183 EANKAIIVT
+1183 
-1192 ETKAPNGF
+1192 
-1200 AIDTKPQTVT
+1200 
-1210 TIAGKVVQLTF
+1210 
-1221 ANAPYGKL
+1221 
-1229 VIEKRD
+1229 
-1235 AETNNL
+1235 
-1241 LPGAEFRVTTA
+1241 
-1252 AGCEVGQNGVIGDTT
+1252 
-1267 LTSNGIFRTD
+1267 
-1277 ADGKITISNL
+1277 
-1287 RPGNYIITEIKAPD
+1287 
-1301 GYLID
+1301 
-1306 DPTRNVTVTAGD
+1306 
-1318 TQTIVFKNHS
+1318 S

-1468 NGIFTTGADGKI
+1468 NGIFTTGADGKT

-1487 GSYVITEIKAPD
+1487 GSYIITEIKAPD

-1651 LNGEIVGTYVTDKLG
+1651 MNGEIVGTYVTDKLG

-1725 VTKKGIQ
+1725 VTRKGIQ

-2070 SVYSHYV
+2070 SIYSHYV

-2085 SPKLPRT
+2085 SPTLPRT

>member
-29 AASSEN
+29 AAPSGS
-35 MPSEITLKKSDYFLD
+35 MPSEITLQKSDYFLD

-60 SFDKPLY
+60 SFDEPLY
-67 LHIINMNVGGKTK
+67 LHIINMNVGGKTQ

-112 MMIGYYYCMTDAKYM
+112 MMIGYYYCMTDAKYQ
-127 TDAYKAKFGSQLWTD
+127 TDAYKEKWGGELWTD
-142 QNMIRYHNAW
+142 QNLIRYHNAW

-172 GQRVAIAKELMYI
+172 GQKVAIAKELMYI

-203 TTTFYEKG
+203 TTTFYQKGEK
-211 CKVIDNPDCWPDV
+211 VLDNTDCWPDV
-224 DVTLYH
+224 DVTLYR

-250 QAIMVATPRGEPTID
+250 QAVMVATPKKEPTGDTYRI
-265 DYQIVVKKVDSS
+265 IVKKVDSS
-277 NPTKGLPG
+277 NPTKGLAG
-285 ATFSLTMVGSDDPSF
+285 ATFSLEMVGSDGPSF
-300 PMTGV
+300 PKTGV
-305 TGQDGTYTFKPLKAG
+305 TGQDGTYIFDRLEAG
-320 TYQVTETEAPEGYQ
+320 TYKVTETEAPEGYQ
-334 IDNPGPYTVTLP
+334 IDNPGPYAVTLP
-346 MNGQKTVT
+346 TNGQNTVT
-354 VTATDTPITTSS
+354 VTALDTPITLAS

-373 KDIPTMGL
+373 KDRPTMGL

-393 NFKYEGQTVAGGAL
+393 NFTYEGQTVEGGAL

-415 PVGSYIAEEIGAPEG
+415 PVGSYVAEEIGAPEG

-441 FYWDKKSDVTLV
+441 FYWDKKNEVKLV

-669 LGHFTTDGQGK
+669 LGYFTTDGQGK

-716 KTEVGID
+716 VTNVGID

-794 EVEAPEGY
+794 EVEAPAGY

-848 TFQLRYLDGTSG
+848 TFQLRYLGGTSG

-876 CSWTGLKAGT
+876 CSWTSLKAGT

-936 KNPTKVL
+936 KHPTKVL

-981 KTIIVTEVEAPA
+981 KTIIVTEIEAPA

-1029 DAATGKLLPGAEFI
+1029 DAATGKLLSGAEFI

-1058 HNNLT
+1058 HNDLT

-1125 FANPSTC
+1125 FANP
-1132 SLLIKKV
+1132 
-1139 CSINTDKMLEGAVF
+1139 
-1153 DVRYADGSVVG
+1153 
-1164 DSNGVYE
+1164 
-1171 TGADG
+1171 
-1176 TILITGL
+1176 
-1183 EANKAIIVT
+1183 
-1192 ETKAPNGF
+1192 
-1200 AIDTKPQTVT
+1200 
-1210 TIAGKVVQLTF
+1210 
-1221 ANAPYGKL
+1221 
-1229 VIEKRD
+1229 
-1235 AETNNL
+1235 
-1241 LPGAEFRVTTA
+1241 
-1252 AGCEVGQNGVIGDTT
+1252 
-1267 LTSNGIFRTD
+1267 
-1277 ADGKITISNL
+1277 
-1287 RPGNYIITEIKAPD
+1287 
-1301 GYLID
+1301 
-1306 DPTRNVTVTAGD
+1306 
-1318 TQTIVFKNHS
+1318 S

-1487 GSYVITEIKAPD
+1487 GSYIITEIKAPD

-1609 KIEKNDTQTLT
+1609 KIEKKDTQTLT

-1651 LNGEIVGTYVTDKLG
+1651 MNGEIVGTYVTDKLG

-1725 VTKKGIQ
+1725 VTRKGIQ

>member
-29 AASSEN
+29 AAPSGS
-35 MPSEITLKKSDYFLD
+35 MPSEITLQKSDYFLD

-60 SFDKPLY
+60 SFGEPLY
-67 LHIINMNVGGKTK
+67 LHIINMNVGGETK
-80 VGFCAEHGKQL
+80 IGFCAEHGKQL

-112 MMIGYYYCMTDAKYM
+112 MMIGYYYCMTDAKYQ
-127 TDAYKAKFGSQLWTD
+127 TDAYKEKWGGELWTD
-142 QNMIRYHNAW
+142 QNLIRYHNAW

-172 GQRVAIAKELMYI
+172 GQKVAIAKELMYI

-203 TTTFYEKG
+203 TTTFYQKGEK
-211 CKVIDNPDCWPDV
+211 VLDNTDCWPDV
-224 DVTLYH
+224 DVTLYR

-250 QAIMVATPRGEPTID
+250 QAVMVATPKKEPTGDTYRI
-265 DYQIVVKKVDSS
+265 IVKKVDSS
-277 NPTKGLPG
+277 NPTKGLAG
-285 ATFSLTMVGSDDPSF
+285 ATFSLEMVGSDGPSF
-300 PMTGV
+300 PKTGV
-305 TGQDGTYTFKPLKAG
+305 TGQDGTYIFDRLEAG
-320 TYQVTETEAPEGYQ
+320 TYKVTETEAPEGYQ
-334 IDNPGPYTVTLP
+334 IDNPGPYVVTLP
-346 MNGQKTVT
+346 TNGQNTVT
-354 VTATDTPITTSS
+354 VTALDTPITLAS

-373 KDIPTMGL
+373 KDRPTMGL

-393 NFKYEGQTVAGGAL
+393 NFTYEGQTVEGGAL

-415 PVGSYIAEEIGAPEG
+415 PVGSYVAEEIGAPEG

-441 FYWDKKSDVTLV
+441 FYWDKKNEVKLV

-716 KTEVGID
+716 VTNVGID

-794 EVEAPEGY
+794 EVEAPAGY

-848 TFQLRYLDGTSG
+848 TFQLRYLGGTSG

-876 CSWTGLKAGT
+876 CSWTSLKAGT

-936 KNPTKVL
+936 KHPTKVL

-981 KTIIVTEVEAPA
+981 KTIIVTEIEAPA

-1058 HNNLT
+1058 HNDLT

-1125 FANPSTC
+1125 FANP
-1132 SLLIKKV
+1132 
-1139 CSINTDKMLEGAVF
+1139 
-1153 DVRYADGSVVG
+1153 
-1164 DSNGVYE
+1164 
-1171 TGADG
+1171 
-1176 TILITGL
+1176 
-1183 EANKAIIVT
+1183 
-1192 ETKAPNGF
+1192 
-1200 AIDTKPQTVT
+1200 
-1210 TIAGKVVQLTF
+1210 
-1221 ANAPYGKL
+1221 
-1229 VIEKRD
+1229 
-1235 AETNNL
+1235 
-1241 LPGAEFRVTTA
+1241 
-1252 AGCEVGQNGVIGDTT
+1252 
-1267 LTSNGIFRTD
+1267 
-1277 ADGKITISNL
+1277 
-1287 RPGNYIITEIKAPD
+1287 
-1301 GYLID
+1301 
-1306 DPTRNVTVTAGD
+1306 
-1318 TQTIVFKNHS
+1318 S

-1487 GSYVITEIKAPD
+1487 GNYIITEIKAPD

-1651 LNGEIVGTYVTDKLG
+1651 MNGEIVGTYVTDKLG

-1725 VTKKGIQ
+1725 VTRKGIQ

>member
-29 AASSEN
+29 AAPSGS
-35 MPSEITLKKSDYFLD
+35 MPSEITLQKSDYFLD

-60 SFDKPLY
+60 SFGEPLY
-67 LHIINMNVGGKTK
+67 LHIINMNVGGETK
-80 VGFCAEHGKQL
+80 IGFCAEHGKQL

-112 MMIGYYYCMTDAKYM
+112 MMIGYYYCMTDAKYQ
-127 TDAYKAKFGSQLWTD
+127 TDAYKEKWGGELWTD
-142 QNMIRYHNAW
+142 QNLIRYHNAW

-172 GQRVAIAKELMYI
+172 GQKVAIAKELMYI

-203 TTTFYEKG
+203 TTTFYQKGEK
-211 CKVIDNPDCWPDV
+211 VLDNTDCWPDV
-224 DVTLYH
+224 DVTLYR

-250 QAIMVATPRGEPTID
+250 QAVMVATPKKEPTGDTYRI
-265 DYQIVVKKVDSS
+265 IVKKVDSS
-277 NPTKGLPG
+277 NPTKGLAG
-285 ATFSLTMVGSDDPSF
+285 ATFSLEMVGSDGPSF
-300 PMTGV
+300 PKTGV
-305 TGQDGTYTFKPLKAG
+305 TGQDGTYIFDRLEAG
-320 TYQVTETEAPEGYQ
+320 TYKVTETEAPEGYQ
-334 IDNPGPYTVTLP
+334 IDNPGPYAVTLP
-346 MNGQKTVT
+346 TNGQNTVT
-354 VTATDTPITTSS
+354 VTALDTPITLAS

-373 KDIPTMGL
+373 KDRPTMGL

-393 NFKYEGQTVAGGAL
+393 NFTYEGQTVEGGAL

-415 PVGSYIAEEIGAPEG
+415 PVGSYVAEEIGAPEG

-441 FYWDKKSDVTLV
+441 FYWDKKNEVKLV

-460 KVQLLKKDE
+460 KVHLLKKDE

-716 KTEVGID
+716 VTNVGID

-794 EVEAPEGY
+794 EVEAPAGY

-848 TFQLRYLDGTSG
+848 TFQLRYLGGTSG
-860 TGGTVIGEKV
+860 TGGTAIGEKV

-936 KNPTKVL
+936 KHPTKVL

-976 GLEPE
+976 GLEPK
-981 KTIIVTEVEAPA
+981 KTIIVTEIEAPA

-1058 HNNLT
+1058 HNDLT

-1091 NYTIT
+1091 HYTIT

-1125 FANPSTC
+1125 FANP
-1132 SLLIKKV
+1132 
-1139 CSINTDKMLEGAVF
+1139 
-1153 DVRYADGSVVG
+1153 
-1164 DSNGVYE
+1164 
-1171 TGADG
+1171 
-1176 TILITGL
+1176 
-1183 EANKAIIVT
+1183 
-1192 ETKAPNGF
+1192 
-1200 AIDTKPQTVT
+1200 
-1210 TIAGKVVQLTF
+1210 
-1221 ANAPYGKL
+1221 
-1229 VIEKRD
+1229 
-1235 AETNNL
+1235 
-1241 LPGAEFRVTTA
+1241 
-1252 AGCEVGQNGVIGDTT
+1252 
-1267 LTSNGIFRTD
+1267 
-1277 ADGKITISNL
+1277 
-1287 RPGNYIITEIKAPD
+1287 
-1301 GYLID
+1301 
-1306 DPTRNVTVTAGD
+1306 
-1318 TQTIVFKNHS
+1318 S

-1487 GSYVITEIKAPD
+1487 GNYIITEIKAPD

-1651 LNGEIVGTYVTDKLG
+1651 MNGEIVGTYVTDKLG

-1725 VTKKGIQ
+1725 VTRKGIQ

>member
-1 MRTKIG
+1 MRQKIG

-29 AASSEN
+29 AAPSGS
-35 MPSEITLKKSDYFLD
+35 MPSEITLQKSDYFLD
-50 TDGSKTYNSP
+50 TDGSKTYSSP
-60 SFDKPLY
+60 SFGEPLY

-112 MMIGYYYCMTDAKYM
+112 MMIGYYYCMTDAKYQ
-127 TDAYKAKFGSQLWTD
+127 TDAYKEKWGGELWTD
-142 QNMIRYHNAW
+142 QNLIRYHNAW

-172 GQRVAIAKELMYI
+172 GQKVAIAKELMYI

-203 TTTFYEKG
+203 TTTFYQKGEK
-211 CKVIDNPDCWPDV
+211 VLDNTDCWPDV

-250 QAIMVATPRGEPTID
+250 QAIMVATPSIPTAES
-265 DYQIVVKKVDSS
+265 YQIVVKKVDSS
-277 NPTKGLPG
+277 NPTKGLSG
-285 ATFSLTMVGSDDPSF
+285 ATFSLTMVGSTKTL
-300 PMTGV
+300 TGV
-305 TGQDGTYTFKPLKAG
+305 TGQDGTYTFKNLKAG

-334 IDNPGPYTVTLP
+334 IDNPGPYAVTLP
-346 MNGQKTVT
+346 TNGQKTVT
-354 VTATDTPITTSS
+354 VTALDTPITLAS

-373 KDIPTMGL
+373 KDRPTMGL

-393 NFKYEGQTVAGGAL
+393 NFTYEGQTVEGGAL

-415 PVGSYIAEEIGAPEG
+415 PVGSYVAEEIGAPEG

-441 FYWDKKSDVTLV
+441 FYWDKKNEVKLV

-716 KTEVGID
+716 VTNVGID

-794 EVEAPEGY
+794 EVEAPAGY

-848 TFQLRYLDGTSG
+848 TFQLRYLGGTSG
-860 TGGTVIGEKV
+860 TGGTAIGEKV

-936 KNPTKVL
+936 KHPTKVL

-976 GLEPE
+976 GLEPK
-981 KTIIVTEVEAPA
+981 KTIIVTEIEAPA

-1058 HNNLT
+1058 HNDLT

-1125 FANPSTC
+1125 FANP
-1132 SLLIKKV
+1132 
-1139 CSINTDKMLEGAVF
+1139 
-1153 DVRYADGSVVG
+1153 
-1164 DSNGVYE
+1164 
-1171 TGADG
+1171 
-1176 TILITGL
+1176 
-1183 EANKAIIVT
+1183 
-1192 ETKAPNGF
+1192 
-1200 AIDTKPQTVT
+1200 
-1210 TIAGKVVQLTF
+1210 
-1221 ANAPYGKL
+1221 
-1229 VIEKRD
+1229 
-1235 AETNNL
+1235 
-1241 LPGAEFRVTTA
+1241 
-1252 AGCEVGQNGVIGDTT
+1252 
-1267 LTSNGIFRTD
+1267 
-1277 ADGKITISNL
+1277 
-1287 RPGNYIITEIKAPD
+1287 
-1301 GYLID
+1301 
-1306 DPTRNVTVTAGD
+1306 
-1318 TQTIVFKNHS
+1318 S

-1487 GSYVITEIKAPD
+1487 GNYVITEIKAPD

-1651 LNGEIVGTYVTDKLG
+1651 MNGEIVGTYVTDKLG

-1725 VTKKGIQ
+1725 VTRKGIQ

>member
-29 AASSEN
+29 AAPSGS
-35 MPSEITLKKSDYFLD
+35 MPSEITLQKSDYFLD

-60 SFDKPLY
+60 SFGEPLY
-67 LHIINMNVGGKTK
+67 LHIINMNVGGKTN

-97 KKWGNPEPVTNSFIK
+97 KKWGNPETVTNSFIK
-112 MMIGYYYCMTDAKYM
+112 MMIGYYYCMTDAKYQ
-127 TDAYKAKFGSQLWTD
+127 TDAYKEKWGGELWTD
-142 QNMIRYHNAW
+142 QNLIRYHNAW

-172 GQRVAIAKELMYI
+172 GQKVAIAKELMYI

-203 TTTFYEKG
+203 TTTFYQKGEK
-211 CKVIDNPDCWPDV
+211 VLDNTDCWPDV

-250 QAIMVATPRGEPTID
+250 QAIMVATPSIPTAES
-265 DYQIVVKKVDSS
+265 YQIVVKKVDSS
-277 NPTKGLPG
+277 NPTKGLSG
-285 ATFSLTMVGSDDPSF
+285 ATFSLTMVGSTKTL
-300 PMTGV
+300 TGV
-305 TGQDGTYTFKPLKAG
+305 TGQDGTYTFKNLKAG

-334 IDNPGPYTVTLP
+334 IDNPGPYAVTLP
-346 MNGQKTVT
+346 TNGQNTVT
-354 VTATDTPITTSS
+354 VTALDTPITLAS

-373 KDIPTMGL
+373 KDRPTMGL

-393 NFKYEGQTVAGGAL
+393 NFTYEGQTVEGGAL

-415 PVGSYIAEEIGAPEG
+415 PVGSYVAEEIGAPEG

-441 FYWDKKSDVTLV
+441 FYWDKKNEVKLV

-716 KTEVGID
+716 VTNVGID

-794 EVEAPEGY
+794 EVEAPAGY

-848 TFQLRYLDGTSG
+848 TFQLRYLGGTSG

-876 CSWTGLKAGT
+876 CSWTSLKAGT

-936 KNPTKVL
+936 KHPTKVL

-981 KTIIVTEVEAPA
+981 KTIIVTEIEAPA

-1058 HNNLT
+1058 HNDLT

-1125 FANPSTC
+1125 FANP
-1132 SLLIKKV
+1132 
-1139 CSINTDKMLEGAVF
+1139 
-1153 DVRYADGSVVG
+1153 
-1164 DSNGVYE
+1164 
-1171 TGADG
+1171 
-1176 TILITGL
+1176 
-1183 EANKAIIVT
+1183 
-1192 ETKAPNGF
+1192 
-1200 AIDTKPQTVT
+1200 
-1210 TIAGKVVQLTF
+1210 
-1221 ANAPYGKL
+1221 
-1229 VIEKRD
+1229 
-1235 AETNNL
+1235 
-1241 LPGAEFRVTTA
+1241 
-1252 AGCEVGQNGVIGDTT
+1252 
-1267 LTSNGIFRTD
+1267 
-1277 ADGKITISNL
+1277 
-1287 RPGNYIITEIKAPD
+1287 
-1301 GYLID
+1301 
-1306 DPTRNVTVTAGD
+1306 
-1318 TQTIVFKNHS
+1318 S

-1487 GSYVITEIKAPD
+1487 GNYIITEIKAPD

-1651 LNGEIVGTYVTDKLG
+1651 MNGEIVGTYVTDKLG

-1725 VTKKGIQ
+1725 VTRKGIQ

-2070 SVYSHYV
+2070 SIYSHYV

>member
-1 MRTKIG
+1 MRQKIG

-29 AASSEN
+29 AAPSGS
-35 MPSEITLKKSDYFLD
+35 MPSEITLQKSDYFLD

-60 SFDKPLY
+60 SFGEPLY
-67 LHIINMNVGGKTK
+67 LHIINMNVGGTTK

-112 MMIGYYYCMTDAKYM
+112 MMIGYYYCMTDAKYQ
-127 TDAYKAKFGSQLWTD
+127 TDAYKEKWGGELWTD
-142 QNMIRYHNAW
+142 QNLIRYHNAW

-172 GQRVAIAKELMYI
+172 GQKVAIAKELMYI

-203 TTTFYEKG
+203 TTTFYQKGEK
-211 CKVIDNPDCWPDV
+211 VLDNTDCWPDV

-230 YIGGNATSPDGKKH
+230 YIGGDATSPDGKKH

-250 QAIMVATPRGEPTID
+250 QAIMVATPKKSDIPSD
-265 DYQIVVKKVDSS
+265 KYQIVVKKVDSS
-277 NPTKGLPG
+277 NPTKGLAG
-285 ATFSLTMVGSDDPSF
+285 ATFSLEMVGSDDPKF

-305 TGQDGTYTFKPLKAG
+305 TGQDGTYTFKNLKAG

-334 IDNPGPYTVTLP
+334 IDNPGPYAVTLP
-346 MNGQKTVT
+346 TNGQKTVT
-354 VTATDTPITTSS
+354 VTALDTPITLAS

-373 KDIPTMGL
+373 KDRPTMGL

-393 NFKYEGQTVAGGAL
+393 NFTYEGQTVEGGAL

-415 PVGSYIAEEIGAPEG
+415 PVGSYVAEEIGAPEG

-441 FYWDKKSDVTLV
+441 FYWDKKNEVKLV

-556 VKIDSVTKEP
+556 VKIDSVTKES

-587 DGAGR
+587 DGTGR

-606 ETAVPKGYNLNPEKQ
+606 ETAVPQGYNLNPEKQ

-716 KTEVGID
+716 VTNVGID

-740 VGGGVEGAKFE
+740 VGGGVKDAKFE

-794 EVEAPEGY
+794 EVEAPAGY

-848 TFQLRYLDGTSG
+848 TFQLRYLGGTSG

-876 CSWTGLKAGT
+876 CSWTSLKAGT

-936 KNPTKVL
+936 KHPTKVL

-981 KTIIVTEVEAPA
+981 KTIIVTEIEAPA

-1029 DAATGKLLPGAEFI
+1029 DAATGKLLSGAEFI

-1058 HNNLT
+1058 HNDLT

-1125 FANPSTC
+1125 FANP
-1132 SLLIKKV
+1132 
-1139 CSINTDKMLEGAVF
+1139 
-1153 DVRYADGSVVG
+1153 
-1164 DSNGVYE
+1164 
-1171 TGADG
+1171 
-1176 TILITGL
+1176 
-1183 EANKAIIVT
+1183 
-1192 ETKAPNGF
+1192 
-1200 AIDTKPQTVT
+1200 
-1210 TIAGKVVQLTF
+1210 
-1221 ANAPYGKL
+1221 
-1229 VIEKRD
+1229 
-1235 AETNNL
+1235 
-1241 LPGAEFRVTTA
+1241 
-1252 AGCEVGQNGVIGDTT
+1252 
-1267 LTSNGIFRTD
+1267 
-1277 ADGKITISNL
+1277 
-1287 RPGNYIITEIKAPD
+1287 
-1301 GYLID
+1301 
-1306 DPTRNVTVTAGD
+1306 
-1318 TQTIVFKNHS
+1318 S

-1487 GSYVITEIKAPD
+1487 GNYIITEIKAPD

-1651 LNGEIVGTYVTDKLG
+1651 MNGEIVGTYVTDKLG

-1725 VTKKGIQ
+1725 VTRKGIQ

>member
-29 AASSEN
+29 AAPSGS
-35 MPSEITLKKSDYFLD
+35 MPSEITLQKSDYFLD

-60 SFDKPLY
+60 SFGEPLY

-112 MMIGYYYCMTDAKYM
+112 MMIGYYYCMTDAQYQN
-127 TDAYKAKFGSQLWTD
+127 DAYKEKWNGELWTD
-142 QNMIRYHNAW
+142 QNLIRYHNAW
-152 IQALCWRALGQGAAI
+152 IQALCWRALGQGTAI

-172 GQRVAIAKELMYI
+172 GQKVAIAKELMYI

-203 TTTFYEKG
+203 TTTFYQKGEK
-211 CKVIDNPDCWPDV
+211 VLDNTDCWPDV

-250 QAIMVATPRGEPTID
+250 QAIMVATPKNEPTSDTYRI
-265 DYQIVVKKVDSS
+265 IVKKVDSS
-277 NPTKGLPG
+277 NPTKGLAG
-285 ATFSLTMVGSDDPSF
+285 ATFSLEMVGSDDPSF
-300 PMTGV
+300 PKPGV
-305 TGQDGTYTFKPLKAG
+305 TGQDGTYIFDRLKAG
-320 TYQVTETEAPEGYQ
+320 TYQVTETKAPEGYQ
-334 IDNPGPYTVTLP
+334 IDNPGSYTVTLP
-346 MNGQKTVT
+346 TNGQKTVT
-354 VTATDTPITTSS
+354 VTALDTPITLAS

-373 KDIPTMGL
+373 KDRPTMGL

-393 NFKYEGQTVAGGAL
+393 NFTYEGQTVEGGAL

-415 PVGSYIAEEIGAPEG
+415 PVGSYVAEEIGAPEG

-441 FYWDKKSDVTLV
+441 FYWDKKNEVKLV

-587 DGAGR
+587 DGTGR

-606 ETAVPKGYNLNPEKQ
+606 ETAVPQGYNLNPEKQ

-680 LTVPNLEPGIYVAV
+680 LTVPNLDPGIYVAV

-716 KTEVGID
+716 VTNVGID

-794 EVEAPEGY
+794 EVEAPAGY

-848 TFQLRYLDGTSG
+848 TFQLRYLGGTSG

-876 CSWTGLKAGT
+876 CSWTSLKAGT

-936 KNPTKVL
+936 KHPTKVL

-981 KTIIVTEVEAPA
+981 KTIIVTEIEAPA

-1029 DAATGKLLPGAEFI
+1029 DAATGKLLSGAEFI

-1058 HNNLT
+1058 HNDLT

-1125 FANPSTC
+1125 FANP
-1132 SLLIKKV
+1132 
-1139 CSINTDKMLEGAVF
+1139 
-1153 DVRYADGSVVG
+1153 
-1164 DSNGVYE
+1164 
-1171 TGADG
+1171 
-1176 TILITGL
+1176 
-1183 EANKAIIVT
+1183 
-1192 ETKAPNGF
+1192 
-1200 AIDTKPQTVT
+1200 
-1210 TIAGKVVQLTF
+1210 
-1221 ANAPYGKL
+1221 
-1229 VIEKRD
+1229 
-1235 AETNNL
+1235 
-1241 LPGAEFRVTTA
+1241 
-1252 AGCEVGQNGVIGDTT
+1252 
-1267 LTSNGIFRTD
+1267 
-1277 ADGKITISNL
+1277 
-1287 RPGNYIITEIKAPD
+1287 
-1301 GYLID
+1301 
-1306 DPTRNVTVTAGD
+1306 
-1318 TQTIVFKNHS
+1318 S

-1487 GSYVITEIKAPD
+1487 GNYVITEIKAPD

-1651 LNGEIVGTYVTDKLG
+1651 MNGEIVGTYVTDKLG

-1725 VTKKGIQ
+1725 VTRKGIQ

-1755 YVHLNKTLEDGKYYV
+1755 YVHLNKTLEDGRYYV

>member
-29 AASSEN
+29 AAPSGS
-35 MPSEITLKKSDYFLD
+35 MPSEITLQKSDYFLD

-67 LHIINMNVGGKTK
+67 LHIINMNVGGATK

-97 KKWGNPEPVTNSFIK
+97 KKWGNPETVTNSFIK
-112 MMIGYYYCMTDAKYM
+112 MMIGYYYCMTDAKYQ
-127 TDAYKAKFGSQLWTD
+127 TDAYKEKWGGALWTD

-172 GQRVAIAKELMYI
+172 GQKVAIAKELMYI

-203 TTTFYEKG
+203 TTTFYQKGEK
-211 CKVIDNPDCWPDV
+211 VLDNTDCWPDV

-230 YIGGNATSPDGKKH
+230 YIGGDATSPDGKKH

-250 QAIMVATPRGEPTID
+250 QAIMVATPKKSDIPSD
-265 DYQIVVKKVDSS
+265 KYQIVVKKVDSS
-277 NPTKGLPG
+277 NPTKGLAG
-285 ATFSLTMVGSDDPSF
+285 ATFSLEMVGSDDPKF

-305 TGQDGTYTFKPLKAG
+305 TGQDGTYTFKNLKAG

-334 IDNPGPYTVTLP
+334 IDNPGPYAVTLP
-346 MNGQKTVT
+346 TNGQKTVT
-354 VTATDTPITTSS
+354 VTALDTPITLAS

-373 KDIPTMGL
+373 KDRPTMGL

-393 NFKYEGQTVAGGAL
+393 NFTYEGQTVEGGAL

-415 PVGSYIAEEIGAPEG
+415 PVGSYVAEEIGAPEG

-441 FYWDKKSDVTLV
+441 FYWDKKNEVKLV

-794 EVEAPEGY
+794 EVEAPAGY

-848 TFQLRYLDGTSG
+848 TFQLRYLGGTSG

-876 CSWTGLKAGT
+876 CSWTSLKAGT

-936 KNPTKVL
+936 KHPTKVL

-981 KTIIVTEVEAPA
+981 KTIIVTEIEAPA

-1058 HNNLT
+1058 HNDLT

-1125 FANPSTC
+1125 FANP
-1132 SLLIKKV
+1132 
-1139 CSINTDKMLEGAVF
+1139 
-1153 DVRYADGSVVG
+1153 
-1164 DSNGVYE
+1164 
-1171 TGADG
+1171 
-1176 TILITGL
+1176 
-1183 EANKAIIVT
+1183 
-1192 ETKAPNGF
+1192 
-1200 AIDTKPQTVT
+1200 
-1210 TIAGKVVQLTF
+1210 
-1221 ANAPYGKL
+1221 
-1229 VIEKRD
+1229 
-1235 AETNNL
+1235 
-1241 LPGAEFRVTTA
+1241 
-1252 AGCEVGQNGVIGDTT
+1252 
-1267 LTSNGIFRTD
+1267 
-1277 ADGKITISNL
+1277 
-1287 RPGNYIITEIKAPD
+1287 
-1301 GYLID
+1301 
-1306 DPTRNVTVTAGD
+1306 
-1318 TQTIVFKNHS
+1318 S

-1487 GSYVITEIKAPD
+1487 GNYVITEIKAPD

-1651 LNGEIVGTYVTDKLG
+1651 MNGEIVGTYVTDKLG

-1725 VTKKGIQ
+1725 VTRKGIQ

>member
-29 AASSEN
+29 AASSES

-67 LHIINMNVGGKTK
+67 LHIINMNVGGETK

-112 MMIGYYYCMTDAKYM
+112 MMIGYYYCMTDAKYQ
-127 TDAYKAKFGSQLWTD
+127 TDAYKEKWGGALWTD

-172 GQRVAIAKELMYI
+172 GQKVAIAKELMYI

-203 TTTFYEKG
+203 TTTFYQKGEK
-211 CKVIDNPDCWPDV
+211 VLDNTDCWPDV

-250 QAIMVATPRGEPTID
+250 QAIMVATPKEPTSEK
-265 DYQIVVKKVDSS
+265 YQIVVKKVDSS
-277 NPTKGLPG
+277 NPTKGLAG
-285 ATFSLTMVGSDDPSF
+285 AEFSLEMVGSDDPKF

-305 TGQDGTYTFKPLKAG
+305 TGQNGTLTFTNLKAG
-320 TYQVTETEAPEGYQ
+320 TYQVTETKAPEDYQ

-346 MNGQKTVT
+346 TNGQKTVT
-354 VTATDTPITTSS
+354 VTATDTPITIAS

-373 KDIPTMGL
+373 KDRPTMGL

-415 PVGSYIAEEIGAPEG
+415 PVGSYVAEEIGAPEG

-441 FYWDKKSDVTLV
+441 FYWDKKNEVKLV

-469 SNNPLPGCLFTVI
+469 FNNPLPGCLFTVI

-716 KTEVGID
+716 VTNVGID

-848 TFQLRYLDGTSG
+848 TFQLRYLGGTSG

-981 KTIIVTEVEAPA
+981 KTIIVTEIEAPA

-1029 DAATGKLLPGAEFI
+1029 DAATGKLLSGAEFI

-1192 ETKAPNGF
+1192 ETKAPDGF
-1200 AIDTKPQTVT
+1200 AIDTKPQTIT
-1210 TIAGKVVQLTF
+1210 TIAGKTVQLTF

-1235 AETNNL
+1235 AQTNEL

-1267 LTSNGIFRTD
+1267 LTSNGIF
-1277 ADGKITISNL
+1277 
-1287 RPGNYIITEIKAPD
+1287 
-1301 GYLID
+1301 
-1306 DPTRNVTVTAGD
+1306 
-1318 TQTIVFKNHS
+1318 
-1328 TCSLLIKKVCTEN
+1328 
-1341 PDKMLEG
+1341 
-1348 AVFDV
+1348 
-1353 RYADGT
+1353 
-1359 VVGDSNGVFTTG
+1359 
-1371 ADGTILITGLEANKA
+1371 
-1386 IVVTETKAPDGFAID
+1386 
-1401 TTPQTITTQ
+1401 
-1410 AGKVVQLTFANAPYG
+1410 
-1425 KIIIEKRDSKTNELL
+1425 
-1440 PGAEFRV
+1440 
-1447 TTAAGCEVGQN
+1447 
-1458 GVIGDTNLTS
+1458 
-1468 NGIFTTGADGKI
+1468 TTGADGKI

-1487 GSYVITEIKAPD
+1487 GSYIITEIKAPD

-1922 VMRWTVSGV
+1922 IMRWTVSGV

-1959 TGTYSTTQT
+1959 TGTYSTMQT

-2070 SVYSHYV
+2070 SIYSHYV

-2085 SPKLPRT
+2085 SPTLPRT

>member
-29 AASSEN
+29 AAPSGS
-35 MPSEITLKKSDYFLD
+35 MPSEITLQKSDYFLD

-60 SFDKPLY
+60 SFGEPLY
-67 LHIINMNVGGKTK
+67 LHIINMNVGGETK
-80 VGFCAEHGKQL
+80 IGFCAEHGKQL

-112 MMIGYYYCMTDAKYM
+112 MMIGYYYCMTDTKYQ
-127 TDAYKAKFGSQLWTD
+127 TDAYKEKWGGELWTD
-142 QNMIRYHNAW
+142 PNLIRYHNAW

-172 GQRVAIAKELMYI
+172 GQKVAIAKELMYI

-203 TTTFYEKG
+203 TTTFYQKGEK
-211 CKVIDNPDCWPDV
+211 VLDNTDCWPDV

-244 YTNDNT
+244 YTNENT
-250 QAIMVATPRGEPTID
+250 QAIMVATPKEPTSEE
-265 DYQIVVKKVDSS
+265 YQIVVKKVDSS
-277 NPTKGLPG
+277 NPTKGLAG
-285 ATFSLTMVGSDDPSF
+285 AEFSLEMVGSDDPKF

-305 TGQDGTYTFKPLKAG
+305 TRQNGTYTFRGLKAG
-320 TYQVTETEAPEGYQ
+320 TYQVTETTAPDGYQ

-346 MNGQKTVT
+346 TNGQKTVT
-354 VTATDTPITTSS
+354 VTALDTPITLAS

-373 KDIPTMGL
+373 KDRPTMGL

-393 NFKYEGQTVAGGAL
+393 NFTYEGQTVEGGAL

-415 PVGSYIAEEIGAPEG
+415 PVGSYVAEEIGAPEG

-441 FYWDKKSDVTLV
+441 FYWDKKNEVKLV

-716 KTEVGID
+716 VTNVGID

-794 EVEAPEGY
+794 EVEAPAGY

-848 TFQLRYLDGTSG
+848 TFQLRYLGGTSG

-876 CSWTGLKAGT
+876 CSWTSLKAGT

-936 KNPTKVL
+936 KHPTKVL

-981 KTIIVTEVEAPA
+981 KTIIVTEIEAPA

-1029 DAATGKLLPGAEFI
+1029 DAATGKLLSGAEFI

-1058 HNNLT
+1058 HNDLT

-1125 FANPSTC
+1125 FANP
-1132 SLLIKKV
+1132 
-1139 CSINTDKMLEGAVF
+1139 
-1153 DVRYADGSVVG
+1153 
-1164 DSNGVYE
+1164 
-1171 TGADG
+1171 
-1176 TILITGL
+1176 
-1183 EANKAIIVT
+1183 
-1192 ETKAPNGF
+1192 
-1200 AIDTKPQTVT
+1200 
-1210 TIAGKVVQLTF
+1210 
-1221 ANAPYGKL
+1221 
-1229 VIEKRD
+1229 
-1235 AETNNL
+1235 
-1241 LPGAEFRVTTA
+1241 
-1252 AGCEVGQNGVIGDTT
+1252 
-1267 LTSNGIFRTD
+1267 
-1277 ADGKITISNL
+1277 
-1287 RPGNYIITEIKAPD
+1287 
-1301 GYLID
+1301 
-1306 DPTRNVTVTAGD
+1306 
-1318 TQTIVFKNHS
+1318 S

-1487 GSYVITEIKAPD
+1487 GNYVITEIKAPD

-1651 LNGEIVGTYVTDKLG
+1651 MNGEIVGTYVTDKLG

-1725 VTKKGIQ
+1725 VTRKGIQ

-2070 SVYSHYV
+2070 SIYSHYV

>member
-29 AASSEN
+29 AASSGS

-67 LHIINMNVGGKTK
+67 LHIINMNVGGETK

-112 MMIGYYYCMTDAKYM
+112 MMIGYYYCMTDAKYQ
-127 TDAYKAKFGSQLWTD
+127 TDAYKEKWGGALWTD

-172 GQRVAIAKELMYI
+172 GQKVAIAKELMYI

-203 TTTFYEKG
+203 TTTFYQKGEK
-211 CKVIDNPDCWPDV
+211 VLDNTDCWPDV

-250 QAIMVATPRGEPTID
+250 QAIMVATPKEPTSEK
-265 DYQIVVKKVDSS
+265 YQIVVKKVDSS
-277 NPTKGLPG
+277 NPTKGLAG
-285 ATFSLTMVGSDDPSF
+285 AEFSLEMVGSDDPKF

-305 TGQDGTYTFKPLKAG
+305 TGQNGTLTFTNLKAG
-320 TYQVTETEAPEGYQ
+320 TYQVTETKAPEDYQ

-346 MNGQKTVT
+346 TNGQKTVT
-354 VTATDTPITTSS
+354 VTATDTPITIAS

-373 KDIPTMGL
+373 KDRPTMGL

-441 FYWDKKSDVTLV
+441 FYWDKKNEVKLV

-556 VKIDSVTKEP
+556 VKIDSVTKKP

-716 KTEVGID
+716 VTNVGID

-794 EVEAPEGY
+794 EVEAPAGY

-848 TFQLRYLDGTSG
+848 TFQLRYLGGTSG

-981 KTIIVTEVEAPA
+981 KTIIVTEIEAPA

-1029 DAATGKLLPGAEFI
+1029 DAATGKLLSGAEFI

-1058 HNNLT
+1058 HNDLT

-1125 FANPSTC
+1125 FANP
-1132 SLLIKKV
+1132 
-1139 CSINTDKMLEGAVF
+1139 
-1153 DVRYADGSVVG
+1153 
-1164 DSNGVYE
+1164 
-1171 TGADG
+1171 
-1176 TILITGL
+1176 
-1183 EANKAIIVT
+1183 
-1192 ETKAPNGF
+1192 
-1200 AIDTKPQTVT
+1200 
-1210 TIAGKVVQLTF
+1210 
-1221 ANAPYGKL
+1221 
-1229 VIEKRD
+1229 
-1235 AETNNL
+1235 
-1241 LPGAEFRVTTA
+1241 
-1252 AGCEVGQNGVIGDTT
+1252 
-1267 LTSNGIFRTD
+1267 
-1277 ADGKITISNL
+1277 
-1287 RPGNYIITEIKAPD
+1287 
-1301 GYLID
+1301 
-1306 DPTRNVTVTAGD
+1306 
-1318 TQTIVFKNHS
+1318 S

-1487 GSYVITEIKAPD
+1487 GNYVITEIKAPD

-1651 LNGEIVGTYVTDKLG
+1651 MNGEIVGTYVTDKLG

-1725 VTKKGIQ
+1725 VTRKGIQ

-1866 TVKEVQAPANYGL
+1866 AVKEVQAPANYGL

>member
-393 NFKYEGQTVAGGAL
+393 NFKYEGQTVTGGAL

-556 VKIDSVTKEP
+556 VKIDSVTKKP

-716 KTEVGID
+716 VTNVGID

-794 EVEAPEGY
+794 EVEAPAGY

-848 TFQLRYLDGTSG
+848 TFQLRYLGGTSG

-876 CSWTGLKAGT
+876 CSWTSLKAGT

-936 KNPTKVL
+936 KHPTKVL

-981 KTIIVTEVEAPA
+981 KTIIVTEIEAPA

-1058 HNNLT
+1058 HNDLT

-1125 FANPSTC
+1125 FANP
-1132 SLLIKKV
+1132 
-1139 CSINTDKMLEGAVF
+1139 
-1153 DVRYADGSVVG
+1153 
-1164 DSNGVYE
+1164 
-1171 TGADG
+1171 
-1176 TILITGL
+1176 
-1183 EANKAIIVT
+1183 
-1192 ETKAPNGF
+1192 
-1200 AIDTKPQTVT
+1200 
-1210 TIAGKVVQLTF
+1210 
-1221 ANAPYGKL
+1221 
-1229 VIEKRD
+1229 
-1235 AETNNL
+1235 
-1241 LPGAEFRVTTA
+1241 
-1252 AGCEVGQNGVIGDTT
+1252 
-1267 LTSNGIFRTD
+1267 
-1277 ADGKITISNL
+1277 
-1287 RPGNYIITEIKAPD
+1287 
-1301 GYLID
+1301 
-1306 DPTRNVTVTAGD
+1306 
-1318 TQTIVFKNHS
+1318 S

-1487 GSYVITEIKAPD
+1487 GNYIITEIKAPD

-1509 ITVTSGDT
+1509 ITVSSGDT

-1651 LNGEIVGTYVTDKLG
+1651 MNGEIVGTYVTDKLG

-1725 VTKKGIQ
+1725 VTRKGIQ

-1828 PLSGAIFAVYDKQN
+1828 PLSGAIFAVYDKKN

>member
-1 MRTKIG
+1 MSVKIH

-18 CVIGLIPTSAF
+18 CVIGLIPTNAF
-29 AASSEN
+29 AASSGST
-35 MPSEITLKKSDYFLD
+35 PSEITLKKSDYFLD

-60 SFDKPLY
+60 SFDMPLY
-67 LHIINMNVGGKTK
+67 LHIINMNVGGETK

-112 MMIGYYYCMTDAKYM
+112 MMIGYYYCMTDTKYQ
-127 TDAYKAKFGSQLWTD
+127 TDAYKEKWGGELWTD
-142 QNMIRYHNAW
+142 PNLIRYHNAW

-172 GQRVAIAKELMYI
+172 GQKVAIAKELMYI

-203 TTTFYEKG
+203 TTTFYQKGEK
-211 CKVIDNPDCWPDV
+211 VLDNTDCWPDV

-244 YTNDNT
+244 YTNENT
-250 QAIMVATPRGEPTID
+250 QAIMVATPKGEPTID

-277 NPTKGLPG
+277 NPTKGLSG

-334 IDNPGPYTVTLP
+334 IDNPGPYAVTLP
-346 MNGQKTVT
+346 TNGQKTVT
-354 VTATDTPITTSS
+354 VTALDTPITLAS

-373 KDIPTMGL
+373 KDRPTMGL

-393 NFKYEGQTVAGGAL
+393 NFTYEGQTVEGGAL

-415 PVGSYIAEEIGAPEG
+415 PVGSYVAEEIGAPEG

-441 FYWDKKSDVTLV
+441 FYWDKKNEVKLV

-716 KTEVGID
+716 VTNVGID

-794 EVEAPEGY
+794 EVEAPAGY

-848 TFQLRYLDGTSG
+848 TFQLRYLGGTSG

-981 KTIIVTEVEAPA
+981 KTIIVTEIEAPA

-1058 HNNLT
+1058 HNDLT

-1125 FANPSTC
+1125 FANP
-1132 SLLIKKV
+1132 
-1139 CSINTDKMLEGAVF
+1139 
-1153 DVRYADGSVVG
+1153 
-1164 DSNGVYE
+1164 
-1171 TGADG
+1171 
-1176 TILITGL
+1176 
-1183 EANKAIIVT
+1183 
-1192 ETKAPNGF
+1192 
-1200 AIDTKPQTVT
+1200 
-1210 TIAGKVVQLTF
+1210 
-1221 ANAPYGKL
+1221 
-1229 VIEKRD
+1229 
-1235 AETNNL
+1235 
-1241 LPGAEFRVTTA
+1241 
-1252 AGCEVGQNGVIGDTT
+1252 
-1267 LTSNGIFRTD
+1267 
-1277 ADGKITISNL
+1277 
-1287 RPGNYIITEIKAPD
+1287 
-1301 GYLID
+1301 
-1306 DPTRNVTVTAGD
+1306 
-1318 TQTIVFKNHS
+1318 S

-1458 GVIGDTNLTS
+1458 GVIGDTKLTS

-1790 LAGDTA
+1790 LAGDTT

-1922 VMRWTVSGV
+1922 IMRWTVSGV

-2070 SVYSHYV
+2070 SIYSHYV

>member
-29 AASSEN
+29 AAPSGS
-35 MPSEITLKKSDYFLD
+35 MPSEITLQKSDYFLD

-60 SFDKPLY
+60 SFGEPLY
-67 LHIINMNVGGKTK
+67 LHIINMNVGGETK
-80 VGFCAEHGKQL
+80 IGFCAEHGKQL

-112 MMIGYYYCMTDAKYM
+112 MMIGYYYCMTDTKYQ
-127 TDAYKAKFGSQLWTD
+127 TDAYKEKWGGELWTD
-142 QNMIRYHNAW
+142 PNLIRYHNAW

-172 GQRVAIAKELMYI
+172 GQKVAIAKELMYI

-203 TTTFYEKG
+203 TTTFYQKGEK
-211 CKVIDNPDCWPDV
+211 VLDNTDCWPDV

-244 YTNDNT
+244 YTNENT
-250 QAIMVATPRGEPTID
+250 QAIMVATPKEPTSEE
-265 DYQIVVKKVDSS
+265 YQIVVKKVDSS
-277 NPTKGLPG
+277 NPTKGLAG
-285 ATFSLTMVGSDDPSF
+285 AEFSLEMVGSDDPKF

-305 TGQDGTYTFKPLKAG
+305 TRQNGTYTFRGLKAG
-320 TYQVTETEAPEGYQ
+320 TYQVTETTAPDGYQ

-346 MNGQKTVT
+346 TNGQKTVT
-354 VTATDTPITTSS
+354 VTALDTPITLAS

-373 KDIPTMGL
+373 KDRPTMGL
-381 AGATIRITGIDN
+381 TGATIRITGIDN
-393 NFKYEGQTVAGGAL
+393 NFTYEGQTVEGGAL

-415 PVGSYIAEEIGAPEG
+415 PVGSYVAEEIGAPEG

-441 FYWDKKSDVTLV
+441 FYWDKKNEVKLV

-716 KTEVGID
+716 VTNVGID

-794 EVEAPEGY
+794 EVEAPAGY

-848 TFQLRYLDGTSG
+848 TFQLRYLGGTSG
-860 TGGTVIGEKV
+860 TGGTAIGEKV

-981 KTIIVTEVEAPA
+981 KTIIVTEIEAPA

-1058 HNNLT
+1058 HNDLT

-1125 FANPSTC
+1125 FANP
-1132 SLLIKKV
+1132 
-1139 CSINTDKMLEGAVF
+1139 
-1153 DVRYADGSVVG
+1153 
-1164 DSNGVYE
+1164 
-1171 TGADG
+1171 
-1176 TILITGL
+1176 
-1183 EANKAIIVT
+1183 
-1192 ETKAPNGF
+1192 
-1200 AIDTKPQTVT
+1200 
-1210 TIAGKVVQLTF
+1210 
-1221 ANAPYGKL
+1221 
-1229 VIEKRD
+1229 
-1235 AETNNL
+1235 
-1241 LPGAEFRVTTA
+1241 
-1252 AGCEVGQNGVIGDTT
+1252 
-1267 LTSNGIFRTD
+1267 
-1277 ADGKITISNL
+1277 
-1287 RPGNYIITEIKAPD
+1287 
-1301 GYLID
+1301 
-1306 DPTRNVTVTAGD
+1306 
-1318 TQTIVFKNHS
+1318 S

-1487 GSYVITEIKAPD
+1487 GNYIITEIKAPD

-1651 LNGEIVGTYVTDKLG
+1651 MNGEIVGTYVTDKLG

-1725 VTKKGIQ
+1725 VTRKGIQ

>member
-29 AASSEN
+29 AAPSGS
-35 MPSEITLKKSDYFLD
+35 MPSEITLQKSDYFLD

-60 SFDKPLY
+60 SFGEPLY
-67 LHIINMNVGGKTK
+67 LHIINMNVGGETK
-80 VGFCAEHGKQL
+80 IGFCAEHGKQL

-112 MMIGYYYCMTDAKYM
+112 MMIGYYYCMTDTKYQ
-127 TDAYKAKFGSQLWTD
+127 TDAYKEKWGGELWTD
-142 QNMIRYHNAW
+142 PNLIRYHNAW

-172 GQRVAIAKELMYI
+172 GQKVAIAKELMYI

-203 TTTFYEKG
+203 TTTFYQKGEK
-211 CKVIDNPDCWPDV
+211 VLDNTDCWPDV

-244 YTNDNT
+244 YTNENT
-250 QAIMVATPRGEPTID
+250 QAIMVATPKEPTSEE
-265 DYQIVVKKVDSS
+265 YQIVVKKVDSS
-277 NPTKGLPG
+277 NPTKGLAG
-285 ATFSLTMVGSDDPSF
+285 AEFSLEMVGSDDPKF

-305 TGQDGTYTFKPLKAG
+305 TRQNGTYTFRGLKAG
-320 TYQVTETEAPEGYQ
+320 TYQVTETTAPDGYQ

-346 MNGQKTVT
+346 TNGQKTVT
-354 VTATDTPITTSS
+354 VTALDTPITLAS

-373 KDIPTMGL
+373 KDRPTMGL

-393 NFKYEGQTVAGGAL
+393 NFTYEGQTVEGGAL

-415 PVGSYIAEEIGAPEG
+415 PVGSYVAEEIGAPEG

-441 FYWDKKSDVTLV
+441 FYWDKKNEVKLV

-716 KTEVGID
+716 VTNVGID

-794 EVEAPEGY
+794 EVEAPAGY

-848 TFQLRYLDGTSG
+848 TFQLRYLGGTSG

-876 CSWTGLKAGT
+876 CSWTSLKAGT

-936 KNPTKVL
+936 KHPTKVL

-981 KTIIVTEVEAPA
+981 KTIIVTEIEAPA

-1029 DAATGKLLPGAEFI
+1029 DAATGKLLSGAEFI

-1058 HNNLT
+1058 HNDLT

-1125 FANPSTC
+1125 FANP
-1132 SLLIKKV
+1132 
-1139 CSINTDKMLEGAVF
+1139 
-1153 DVRYADGSVVG
+1153 
-1164 DSNGVYE
+1164 
-1171 TGADG
+1171 
-1176 TILITGL
+1176 
-1183 EANKAIIVT
+1183 
-1192 ETKAPNGF
+1192 
-1200 AIDTKPQTVT
+1200 
-1210 TIAGKVVQLTF
+1210 
-1221 ANAPYGKL
+1221 
-1229 VIEKRD
+1229 
-1235 AETNNL
+1235 
-1241 LPGAEFRVTTA
+1241 
-1252 AGCEVGQNGVIGDTT
+1252 
-1267 LTSNGIFRTD
+1267 
-1277 ADGKITISNL
+1277 
-1287 RPGNYIITEIKAPD
+1287 
-1301 GYLID
+1301 
-1306 DPTRNVTVTAGD
+1306 
-1318 TQTIVFKNHS
+1318 S

-1487 GSYVITEIKAPD
+1487 GNYIITEIKAPD

-1651 LNGEIVGTYVTDKLG
+1651 MNGEIVGTYVTDKLG

-1725 VTKKGIQ
+1725 VTRKGIQ

-1755 YVHLNKTLEDGKYYV
+1755 YVHLNKTLEDGRYYV

>member
-29 AASSEN
+29 AAPSGS
-35 MPSEITLKKSDYFLD
+35 MPSEITLQKSDYFLD

-60 SFDKPLY
+60 SFGEPLY
-67 LHIINMNVGGKTK
+67 LHIINMNVGGKTN

-112 MMIGYYYCMTDAKYM
+112 MMIGYYYCMTDAKYQ
-127 TDAYKAKFGSQLWTD
+127 TDAYKEKWGGELWTD
-142 QNMIRYHNAW
+142 QNLIRYHNAW

-172 GQRVAIAKELMYI
+172 GQKVAIAKELMYI

-203 TTTFYEKG
+203 TTTFYQKGEK
-211 CKVIDNPDCWPDV
+211 VLDNTDCWPDV

-230 YIGGNATSPDGKKH
+230 YIGGDATSPDGKKH

-250 QAIMVATPRGEPTID
+250 QAIMVATPKKSDIPSD
-265 DYQIVVKKVDSS
+265 KYQIVVKKVDSS
-277 NPTKGLPG
+277 NPTKGLAG
-285 ATFSLTMVGSDDPSF
+285 ATFSLEMVGSDDPKF

-305 TGQDGTYTFKPLKAG
+305 TGQDGTYTFKNLKAG

-334 IDNPGPYTVTLP
+334 IDNPGPYAVTLP
-346 MNGQKTVT
+346 TNGQKTVT
-354 VTATDTPITTSS
+354 VTALDTPITLAS

-373 KDIPTMGL
+373 KDRPTMGL

-393 NFKYEGQTVAGGAL
+393 NFTYEGQTVEGGAL

-415 PVGSYIAEEIGAPEG
+415 PVGSYVAEEIGAPEG

-441 FYWDKKSDVTLV
+441 FYWDKKNEVKLV

-716 KTEVGID
+716 VTNVGID

-794 EVEAPEGY
+794 EVEAPAGY

-848 TFQLRYLDGTSG
+848 TFQLRYLGGTSG

-936 KNPTKVL
+936 KHPTKVL

-981 KTIIVTEVEAPA
+981 KTIIVTEIEAPA

-1058 HNNLT
+1058 HNDLT

-1125 FANPSTC
+1125 FANP
-1132 SLLIKKV
+1132 
-1139 CSINTDKMLEGAVF
+1139 
-1153 DVRYADGSVVG
+1153 
-1164 DSNGVYE
+1164 
-1171 TGADG
+1171 
-1176 TILITGL
+1176 
-1183 EANKAIIVT
+1183 
-1192 ETKAPNGF
+1192 
-1200 AIDTKPQTVT
+1200 
-1210 TIAGKVVQLTF
+1210 
-1221 ANAPYGKL
+1221 
-1229 VIEKRD
+1229 
-1235 AETNNL
+1235 
-1241 LPGAEFRVTTA
+1241 
-1252 AGCEVGQNGVIGDTT
+1252 
-1267 LTSNGIFRTD
+1267 
-1277 ADGKITISNL
+1277 
-1287 RPGNYIITEIKAPD
+1287 
-1301 GYLID
+1301 
-1306 DPTRNVTVTAGD
+1306 
-1318 TQTIVFKNHS
+1318 S

-1487 GSYVITEIKAPD
+1487 GNYIITEIKAPD

-1651 LNGEIVGTYVTDKLG
+1651 MNGEIVGTYVTDKLG

-1725 VTKKGIQ
+1725 VTRKGIQ

-1922 VMRWTVSGV
+1922 IMRWTVSGV

-2070 SVYSHYV
+2070 SIYSHYV

-2085 SPKLPRT
+2085 SPTLPRT

>member
-1 MRTKIG
+1 MRQKIG

-29 AASSEN
+29 AAPSGS
-35 MPSEITLKKSDYFLD
+35 MPSEITLQKSDYFLD

-60 SFDKPLY
+60 SFGEPLY
-67 LHIINMNVGGKTK
+67 LHIINMNVGGKTN

-112 MMIGYYYCMTDAKYM
+112 MMIGYYYCMTDAKYQ
-127 TDAYKAKFGSQLWTD
+127 TDAYKEKWGGALWTD

-172 GQRVAIAKELMYI
+172 GQKVAIAKELMYI

-203 TTTFYEKG
+203 TTTFYQKGEK
-211 CKVIDNPDCWPDV
+211 VLDNTDCWPDV

-250 QAIMVATPRGEPTID
+250 QAIMVATPSIPTLGN
-265 DYQIVVKKVDSS
+265 YQITVKKVDSS
-277 NPTKGLPG
+277 NPTKGLAG
-285 ATFSLTMVGSDDPSF
+285 AEFSLEMVGSDDPKF

-305 TGQDGTYTFKPLKAG
+305 TGQGGTLTFKDLKAG
-320 TYQVTETEAPEGYQ
+320 TYQVTETKAPEDYQ

-346 MNGQKTVT
+346 TNGQKTVT
-354 VTATDTPITTSS
+354 VTATDTPITIAS

-373 KDIPTMGL
+373 KDRPTMGL

-415 PVGSYIAEEIGAPEG
+415 PVGSYVAEEIGAPEG

-441 FYWDKKSDVTLV
+441 FYWDKKNEVKLV

-580 YHETLTT
+580 YHEALTT

-716 KTEVGID
+716 VTNVGID

-848 TFQLRYLDGTSG
+848 TFQLRYLGGTSG
-860 TGGTVIGEKV
+860 TGGTAIGEKV

-976 GLEPE
+976 GLEPK
-981 KTIIVTEVEAPA
+981 KTIIVTEIEAPA

-1058 HNNLT
+1058 HNDLT

-1125 FANPSTC
+1125 FANP
-1132 SLLIKKV
+1132 
-1139 CSINTDKMLEGAVF
+1139 
-1153 DVRYADGSVVG
+1153 
-1164 DSNGVYE
+1164 
-1171 TGADG
+1171 
-1176 TILITGL
+1176 
-1183 EANKAIIVT
+1183 
-1192 ETKAPNGF
+1192 
-1200 AIDTKPQTVT
+1200 
-1210 TIAGKVVQLTF
+1210 
-1221 ANAPYGKL
+1221 
-1229 VIEKRD
+1229 
-1235 AETNNL
+1235 
-1241 LPGAEFRVTTA
+1241 
-1252 AGCEVGQNGVIGDTT
+1252 
-1267 LTSNGIFRTD
+1267 
-1277 ADGKITISNL
+1277 
-1287 RPGNYIITEIKAPD
+1287 
-1301 GYLID
+1301 
-1306 DPTRNVTVTAGD
+1306 
-1318 TQTIVFKNHS
+1318 S

-1487 GSYVITEIKAPD
+1487 GNYIITEIKAPD

-1651 LNGEIVGTYVTDKLG
+1651 MNGEIVGTYVTDKLG

-1725 VTKKGIQ
+1725 VTRKGIQ

-1790 LAGDTA
+1790 LAGDTT

-1922 VMRWTVSGV
+1922 IMRWTVSGV

-2070 SVYSHYV
+2070 SIYSHYV

>member
-29 AASSEN
+29 AAPSGS
-35 MPSEITLKKSDYFLD
+35 MPSEITLQKSDYFLD

-60 SFDKPLY
+60 SFGEPLY
-67 LHIINMNVGGKTK
+67 LHIINMNVGGETK
-80 VGFCAEHGKQL
+80 IGFCAEHGKQL

-112 MMIGYYYCMTDAKYM
+112 MMIGYYYCMTDTKYQ
-127 TDAYKAKFGSQLWTD
+127 TDAYKEKWGGELWTD
-142 QNMIRYHNAW
+142 PNLIRYHNAW

-172 GQRVAIAKELMYI
+172 GQKVAIAKELMYI

-203 TTTFYEKG
+203 TTTFYQKGEK
-211 CKVIDNPDCWPDV
+211 VLDNTDCWPDV

-244 YTNDNT
+244 YTNENT
-250 QAIMVATPRGEPTID
+250 QAIMVATPKEPTSEE
-265 DYQIVVKKVDSS
+265 YQIVVKKVDSS
-277 NPTKGLPG
+277 NPTKGLAG
-285 ATFSLTMVGSDDPSF
+285 AEFSLEMVGSDDPKF

-305 TGQDGTYTFKPLKAG
+305 TRQNGTYTFRGLKAG
-320 TYQVTETEAPEGYQ
+320 TYQVTETTAPDGYQ
-334 IDNPGPYTVTLP
+334 IDNPGPYAVTLP
-346 MNGQKTVT
+346 TNGQNTVT
-354 VTATDTPITTSS
+354 VTALDTPITLAS

-373 KDIPTMGL
+373 KDRPTMGL

-393 NFKYEGQTVAGGAL
+393 NFTYEGQTVEGGAL

-415 PVGSYIAEEIGAPEG
+415 PVGSYVAEEIGAPEG

-441 FYWDKKSDVTLV
+441 FYWDKKNEVKLV

-556 VKIDSVTKEP
+556 VKIDSVTKKP

-621 TVELTAGGTFTLTF
+621 TVELTAGGTFTRTF

-716 KTEVGID
+716 VTNVGID

-794 EVEAPEGY
+794 EVEAPAGY

-848 TFQLRYLDGTSG
+848 TFQLRYLGGTSG

-936 KNPTKVL
+936 KHPTKVL

-981 KTIIVTEVEAPA
+981 KTIIVTEIEAPA

-1058 HNNLT
+1058 HNDLT

-1125 FANPSTC
+1125 FANP
-1132 SLLIKKV
+1132 
-1139 CSINTDKMLEGAVF
+1139 
-1153 DVRYADGSVVG
+1153 
-1164 DSNGVYE
+1164 
-1171 TGADG
+1171 
-1176 TILITGL
+1176 
-1183 EANKAIIVT
+1183 
-1192 ETKAPNGF
+1192 
-1200 AIDTKPQTVT
+1200 
-1210 TIAGKVVQLTF
+1210 
-1221 ANAPYGKL
+1221 
-1229 VIEKRD
+1229 
-1235 AETNNL
+1235 
-1241 LPGAEFRVTTA
+1241 
-1252 AGCEVGQNGVIGDTT
+1252 
-1267 LTSNGIFRTD
+1267 
-1277 ADGKITISNL
+1277 
-1287 RPGNYIITEIKAPD
+1287 
-1301 GYLID
+1301 
-1306 DPTRNVTVTAGD
+1306 
-1318 TQTIVFKNHS
+1318 S

-1487 GSYVITEIKAPD
+1487 GNYIITEIKAPD

-1566 TNGLYTTDANGQ
+1566 TNGLYTMDANGQ

-1651 LNGEIVGTYVTDKLG
+1651 MNGEIVGTYVTDKLG

-1725 VTKKGIQ
+1725 VTRKGIQ

-1922 VMRWTVSGV
+1922 IMRWTVSGV

-1959 TGTYSTTQT
+1959 TGTYSTMQT

-2070 SVYSHYV
+2070 SIYSHYV

-2085 SPKLPRT
+2085 SPTLPRT

>member
-1 MRTKIG
+1 MRQKIG

-29 AASSEN
+29 AAPSGS
-35 MPSEITLKKSDYFLD
+35 MPSEITLQKSDYFLD

-60 SFDKPLY
+60 SFGEPLY
-67 LHIINMNVGGKTK
+67 LHIINMNVGGTTK

-112 MMIGYYYCMTDAKYM
+112 MMIGYYYCMTDAKYQ
-127 TDAYKAKFGSQLWTD
+127 TDAYKEKWGGELWTD
-142 QNMIRYHNAW
+142 QNLIRYHNAW

-172 GQRVAIAKELMYI
+172 GQKVAIAKELMYI

-203 TTTFYEKG
+203 TTTFYQKGEK
-211 CKVIDNPDCWPDV
+211 VLDNTDCWPDV

-230 YIGGNATSPDGKKH
+230 YIGGDATSPDGKKH

-250 QAIMVATPRGEPTID
+250 QAIMVATPKKSDIPSD
-265 DYQIVVKKVDSS
+265 KYQIVVKKVDSS
-277 NPTKGLPG
+277 NPTKGLAG
-285 ATFSLTMVGSDDPSF
+285 ATFSLEMVGSDDPKF

-305 TGQDGTYTFKPLKAG
+305 TGQDGTYTFKNLKAG

-334 IDNPGPYTVTLP
+334 IDNPGPYAVTLP
-346 MNGQKTVT
+346 TNGQKTVT
-354 VTATDTPITTSS
+354 VTALDTPITLAS

-373 KDIPTMGL
+373 KDRPTMGL

-393 NFKYEGQTVAGGAL
+393 NFTYEGQTVEGGAL

-415 PVGSYIAEEIGAPEG
+415 PVGSYVAEEIGAPEG

-441 FYWDKKSDVTLV
+441 FYWDKKNEVKLV

-556 VKIDSVTKEP
+556 VKIDSVTKKP

-621 TVELTAGGTFTLTF
+621 TVELTAGGTFTRTF

-704 DKTPHEFQVNAG
+704 DKAPHEFQVNAG
-716 KTEVGID
+716 VTNVGID

-794 EVEAPEGY
+794 EVEAPAGY

-848 TFQLRYLDGTSG
+848 TFQLRYLGGTSG

-936 KNPTKVL
+936 KHPTKVL

-981 KTIIVTEVEAPA
+981 KTIIVTEIEAPA

-1029 DAATGKLLPGAEFI
+1029 DAATGKLLSGAEFI

-1058 HNNLT
+1058 HNDLT

-1125 FANPSTC
+1125 FANP
-1132 SLLIKKV
+1132 
-1139 CSINTDKMLEGAVF
+1139 
-1153 DVRYADGSVVG
+1153 
-1164 DSNGVYE
+1164 
-1171 TGADG
+1171 
-1176 TILITGL
+1176 
-1183 EANKAIIVT
+1183 
-1192 ETKAPNGF
+1192 
-1200 AIDTKPQTVT
+1200 
-1210 TIAGKVVQLTF
+1210 
-1221 ANAPYGKL
+1221 
-1229 VIEKRD
+1229 
-1235 AETNNL
+1235 
-1241 LPGAEFRVTTA
+1241 
-1252 AGCEVGQNGVIGDTT
+1252 
-1267 LTSNGIFRTD
+1267 
-1277 ADGKITISNL
+1277 
-1287 RPGNYIITEIKAPD
+1287 
-1301 GYLID
+1301 
-1306 DPTRNVTVTAGD
+1306 
-1318 TQTIVFKNHS
+1318 S

-1468 NGIFTTGADGKI
+1468 NGIFTTGADGKT

-1487 GSYVITEIKAPD
+1487 GSYIITEIKAPD

-1651 LNGEIVGTYVTDKLG
+1651 MNGEIVGTYVTDKLG

-1725 VTKKGIQ
+1725 VTRKGIQ

>member
-1 MRTKIG
+1 MRQKIG

-29 AASSEN
+29 AAPSGS
-35 MPSEITLKKSDYFLD
+35 MPSEITLQKSDYFLD

-60 SFDKPLY
+60 SFGEPLY

-112 MMIGYYYCMTDAKYM
+112 MMIGYYYCMTDAKYQ
-127 TDAYKAKFGSQLWTD
+127 TDAYKEKWGGELWTD
-142 QNMIRYHNAW
+142 QNLIRYHNAW

-172 GQRVAIAKELMYI
+172 GQKAAIAKELMYI

-203 TTTFYEKG
+203 TTTFYQKGEK
-211 CKVIDNPDCWPDV
+211 VLDNTDCWPDV

-250 QAIMVATPRGEPTID
+250 QAIMVATPSIPTAES
-265 DYQIVVKKVDSS
+265 YQIVVKKVDSS
-277 NPTKGLPG
+277 NPTKGLSG
-285 ATFSLTMVGSDDPSF
+285 ATFSLTMVGSTKTL
-300 PMTGV
+300 TGV
-305 TGQDGTYTFKPLKAG
+305 TGQDGTYTFKNLKAG

-334 IDNPGPYTVTLP
+334 IDNPGPYAVTLP
-346 MNGQKTVT
+346 TNGQKTVT
-354 VTATDTPITTSS
+354 VTATDTPITLAS

-373 KDIPTMGL
+373 KDRPTMGL

-393 NFKYEGQTVAGGAL
+393 NFTYEGQTVEGGAL

-415 PVGSYIAEEIGAPEG
+415 PVGSYVAEEIGAPEG

-441 FYWDKKSDVTLV
+441 FYWDKKNEVKLV

-716 KTEVGID
+716 VTNVGID

-794 EVEAPEGY
+794 EVEAPAGY

-848 TFQLRYLDGTSG
+848 TFQLRYLGGTSG

-876 CSWTGLKAGT
+876 CSWTSLKAGT

-936 KNPTKVL
+936 KHPTKVL

-981 KTIIVTEVEAPA
+981 KTIIVTEIEAPA

-1058 HNNLT
+1058 HNDLT

-1125 FANPSTC
+1125 FANP
-1132 SLLIKKV
+1132 
-1139 CSINTDKMLEGAVF
+1139 
-1153 DVRYADGSVVG
+1153 
-1164 DSNGVYE
+1164 
-1171 TGADG
+1171 
-1176 TILITGL
+1176 
-1183 EANKAIIVT
+1183 
-1192 ETKAPNGF
+1192 
-1200 AIDTKPQTVT
+1200 
-1210 TIAGKVVQLTF
+1210 
-1221 ANAPYGKL
+1221 
-1229 VIEKRD
+1229 
-1235 AETNNL
+1235 
-1241 LPGAEFRVTTA
+1241 
-1252 AGCEVGQNGVIGDTT
+1252 
-1267 LTSNGIFRTD
+1267 
-1277 ADGKITISNL
+1277 
-1287 RPGNYIITEIKAPD
+1287 
-1301 GYLID
+1301 
-1306 DPTRNVTVTAGD
+1306 
-1318 TQTIVFKNHS
+1318 S

-1487 GSYVITEIKAPD
+1487 GNYVITEIKAPD

-1651 LNGEIVGTYVTDKLG
+1651 MNGEIVGTYVTDKLG

-1725 VTKKGIQ
+1725 VTRKGIQ

-1922 VMRWTVSGV
+1922 IMRWTVSGV

-1959 TGTYSTTQT
+1959 TGTYSTMQT

-2070 SVYSHYV
+2070 SIYSHYV

-2085 SPKLPRT
+2085 SPTLPRT

>member
-1 MRTKIG
+1 MRQKIG

-29 AASSEN
+29 AAPSGS
-35 MPSEITLKKSDYFLD
+35 MPSEITLQKSDYFLD

-60 SFDKPLY
+60 SFGEPLY
-67 LHIINMNVGGKTK
+67 LHIINMNVGGKTN

-112 MMIGYYYCMTDAKYM
+112 MMIGYYYCMTDAKYQ
-127 TDAYKAKFGSQLWTD
+127 TDAYKEKWGGELWTD
-142 QNMIRYHNAW
+142 QNLIRYHNAW

-172 GQRVAIAKELMYI
+172 GQKVAIAKELMYI

-203 TTTFYEKG
+203 TTTFYQKGEK
-211 CKVIDNPDCWPDV
+211 VLDNTDCWPDV

-250 QAIMVATPRGEPTID
+250 QAIMVATPSIPTLGN
-265 DYQIVVKKVDSS
+265 YQITVKKVDSS
-277 NPTKGLPG
+277 NPTKGLAG
-285 ATFSLTMVGSDDPSF
+285 AEFSLEMVGSDDPKF

-305 TGQDGTYTFKPLKAG
+305 TGQGGTLTFKDLKAG
-320 TYQVTETEAPEGYQ
+320 TYQVTETKAPEDYQ

-346 MNGQKTVT
+346 TNGQNTVT
-354 VTATDTPITTSS
+354 VTATDTPITLAS

-373 KDIPTMGL
+373 KDRPTMGL

-393 NFKYEGQTVAGGAL
+393 NFTYEGQTVEGGAL

-415 PVGSYIAEEIGAPEG
+415 PVGSYVAEEIGAPEG

-441 FYWDKKSDVTLV
+441 FYWDKKNEVKLV

-556 VKIDSVTKEP
+556 VKINSVTKEP

-716 KTEVGID
+716 VTNVGID

-794 EVEAPEGY
+794 EVEAPAGY

-848 TFQLRYLDGTSG
+848 TFQLRYLGGTSG

-981 KTIIVTEVEAPA
+981 KTIIVTEIEAPA

-1029 DAATGKLLPGAEFI
+1029 DAATGKLLSGAEFI

-1058 HNNLT
+1058 HNDLT

-1125 FANPSTC
+1125 FANP
-1132 SLLIKKV
+1132 
-1139 CSINTDKMLEGAVF
+1139 
-1153 DVRYADGSVVG
+1153 
-1164 DSNGVYE
+1164 
-1171 TGADG
+1171 
-1176 TILITGL
+1176 
-1183 EANKAIIVT
+1183 
-1192 ETKAPNGF
+1192 
-1200 AIDTKPQTVT
+1200 
-1210 TIAGKVVQLTF
+1210 
-1221 ANAPYGKL
+1221 
-1229 VIEKRD
+1229 
-1235 AETNNL
+1235 
-1241 LPGAEFRVTTA
+1241 
-1252 AGCEVGQNGVIGDTT
+1252 
-1267 LTSNGIFRTD
+1267 
-1277 ADGKITISNL
+1277 
-1287 RPGNYIITEIKAPD
+1287 
-1301 GYLID
+1301 
-1306 DPTRNVTVTAGD
+1306 
-1318 TQTIVFKNHS
+1318 S

-1487 GSYVITEIKAPD
+1487 GNYIITEIKAPD

-1651 LNGEIVGTYVTDKLG
+1651 MNGEIVGTYVTDKLG

-1725 VTKKGIQ
+1725 VTRKGIQ

-1755 YVHLNKTLEDGKYYV
+1755 YVHLNKALEDGKYYV

-2070 SVYSHYV
+2070 SIYSHYV

>member
-1 MRTKIG
+1 MRQKIG

-29 AASSEN
+29 AAPSGS
-35 MPSEITLKKSDYFLD
+35 MPSEITLQKSDYFLD

-60 SFDKPLY
+60 SFGEPLY

-80 VGFCAEHGKQL
+80 IGFCAEHGKQL

-112 MMIGYYYCMTDAKYM
+112 MMIGYYYCMTDAKYQ
-127 TDAYKAKFGSQLWTD
+127 TDAYKEKWGGELWTD
-142 QNMIRYHNAW
+142 QNLIRYHNAW

-172 GQRVAIAKELMYI
+172 GQKVAIAKELMYI

-203 TTTFYEKG
+203 TTTFYQKGEK
-211 CKVIDNPDCWPDV
+211 VLDNTDCWPDV

-250 QAIMVATPRGEPTID
+250 QAIMVATPSIPTAES
-265 DYQIVVKKVDSS
+265 YQIVVKKVDSS
-277 NPTKGLPG
+277 NPTKGLSG
-285 ATFSLTMVGSDDPSF
+285 ATFSLTMVGSTKTL
-300 PMTGV
+300 TGV
-305 TGQDGTYTFKPLKAG
+305 TGQDGTYTFKNLKAG
-320 TYQVTETEAPEGYQ
+320 TYQVTETKAPDGYQ

-346 MNGQKTVT
+346 TNGQKTVT
-354 VTATDTPITTSS
+354 VTALDTPITLAS

-373 KDIPTMGL
+373 KDRPTMGL

-393 NFKYEGQTVAGGAL
+393 NFTYEGQTVEGGAL

-415 PVGSYIAEEIGAPEG
+415 PVGSYVAEEIGAPEG

-441 FYWDKKSDVTLV
+441 FYWDKKNEVKLV

-566 VANCTFDI
+566 VTNCTFDI

-580 YHETLTT
+580 YHEALTT

-716 KTEVGID
+716 VTNVGID

-794 EVEAPEGY
+794 EVEAPAGY

-848 TFQLRYLDGTSG
+848 TFQLRYLGGTSG
-860 TGGTVIGEKV
+860 TGGTAIGEKV

-976 GLEPE
+976 GLEPK
-981 KTIIVTEVEAPA
+981 KTIIVTEIEAPA

-1058 HNNLT
+1058 HNDLT

-1125 FANPSTC
+1125 FANP
-1132 SLLIKKV
+1132 
-1139 CSINTDKMLEGAVF
+1139 
-1153 DVRYADGSVVG
+1153 
-1164 DSNGVYE
+1164 
-1171 TGADG
+1171 
-1176 TILITGL
+1176 
-1183 EANKAIIVT
+1183 
-1192 ETKAPNGF
+1192 
-1200 AIDTKPQTVT
+1200 
-1210 TIAGKVVQLTF
+1210 
-1221 ANAPYGKL
+1221 
-1229 VIEKRD
+1229 
-1235 AETNNL
+1235 
-1241 LPGAEFRVTTA
+1241 
-1252 AGCEVGQNGVIGDTT
+1252 
-1267 LTSNGIFRTD
+1267 
-1277 ADGKITISNL
+1277 
-1287 RPGNYIITEIKAPD
+1287 
-1301 GYLID
+1301 
-1306 DPTRNVTVTAGD
+1306 
-1318 TQTIVFKNHS
+1318 S

-1487 GSYVITEIKAPD
+1487 GNYIITEIKAPD

-1651 LNGEIVGTYVTDKLG
+1651 MNGEIVGTYVTDKLG

-1725 VTKKGIQ
+1725 VTRKGIQ

>member
-29 AASSEN
+29 AAPSGS
-35 MPSEITLKKSDYFLD
+35 MPSEITLQKSDYFLD

-60 SFDKPLY
+60 SFGEPLY
-67 LHIINMNVGGKTK
+67 LHIINMNVGGKTQ

-112 MMIGYYYCMTDAKYM
+112 MMIGYYYCMTDAKYQ
-127 TDAYKAKFGSQLWTD
+127 TDAYKEKWGGELWTD
-142 QNMIRYHNAW
+142 QNLIRYHNAW

-172 GQRVAIAKELMYI
+172 GQKVAIAKELMYI

-203 TTTFYEKG
+203 TTTFYQKGEK
-211 CKVIDNPDCWPDV
+211 VLDNTDCWPDV
-224 DVTLYH
+224 DVTLYR

-250 QAIMVATPRGEPTID
+250 QAVMVATPKKEPTGDTYRI
-265 DYQIVVKKVDSS
+265 IVKKVDSS
-277 NPTKGLPG
+277 NPTKGLAG
-285 ATFSLTMVGSDDPSF
+285 ATFSLEMVGSDGPSF
-300 PMTGV
+300 PKTGV
-305 TGQDGTYTFKPLKAG
+305 TGQDGTYIFDRLEAG
-320 TYQVTETEAPEGYQ
+320 TYKVTETEAPEGYQ
-334 IDNPGPYTVTLP
+334 IDNPGPYAVTLP
-346 MNGQKTVT
+346 TNGQNTVT
-354 VTATDTPITTSS
+354 VTALDTPITLAS

-373 KDIPTMGL
+373 KDRPTMGL

-393 NFKYEGQTVAGGAL
+393 NFTYEGQTVEGGAL

-415 PVGSYIAEEIGAPEG
+415 PVGSYVAEEIGAPEG

-441 FYWDKKSDVTLV
+441 FYWDKKNEVKLV

-580 YHETLTT
+580 YHEALTT

-716 KTEVGID
+716 VTNVGID

-740 VGGGVEGAKFE
+740 VGGGVVGAKFE

-794 EVEAPEGY
+794 EVEAPAGY

-848 TFQLRYLDGTSG
+848 TFQLRYLGGTSG
-860 TGGTVIGEKV
+860 TGGTAIGEKV

-936 KNPTKVL
+936 KHPTKVL

-981 KTIIVTEVEAPA
+981 KTIIVTEIEAPA

-1029 DAATGKLLPGAEFI
+1029 DAATGKLLSGAEFI

-1058 HNNLT
+1058 HNDLT

-1125 FANPSTC
+1125 FANP
-1132 SLLIKKV
+1132 
-1139 CSINTDKMLEGAVF
+1139 
-1153 DVRYADGSVVG
+1153 
-1164 DSNGVYE
+1164 
-1171 TGADG
+1171 
-1176 TILITGL
+1176 
-1183 EANKAIIVT
+1183 
-1192 ETKAPNGF
+1192 
-1200 AIDTKPQTVT
+1200 
-1210 TIAGKVVQLTF
+1210 
-1221 ANAPYGKL
+1221 
-1229 VIEKRD
+1229 
-1235 AETNNL
+1235 
-1241 LPGAEFRVTTA
+1241 
-1252 AGCEVGQNGVIGDTT
+1252 
-1267 LTSNGIFRTD
+1267 
-1277 ADGKITISNL
+1277 
-1287 RPGNYIITEIKAPD
+1287 
-1301 GYLID
+1301 
-1306 DPTRNVTVTAGD
+1306 
-1318 TQTIVFKNHS
+1318 S

-1425 KIIIEKRDSKTNELL
+1425 KIIIEKRDSKTNELP

-1487 GSYVITEIKAPD
+1487 GNYVITEIKAPD

-1651 LNGEIVGTYVTDKLG
+1651 MNGEIVGTYVTDKLG

-1725 VTKKGIQ
+1725 VTRKGIQ

>member
-1 MRTKIG
+1 MRQKIG

-29 AASSEN
+29 AAPSGS
-35 MPSEITLKKSDYFLD
+35 MPSEITLQKSDYFLD

-60 SFDKPLY
+60 SFGEPLY

-80 VGFCAEHGKQL
+80 IGFCAEHGKQL

-112 MMIGYYYCMTDAKYM
+112 MMIGYYYCMTDAKYQ
-127 TDAYKAKFGSQLWTD
+127 TDAYKEKWGGELWTD
-142 QNMIRYHNAW
+142 QNLIRYHNAW

-172 GQRVAIAKELMYI
+172 GQKVAIAKELMYI

-203 TTTFYEKG
+203 TTTFYQKGEK
-211 CKVIDNPDCWPDV
+211 VLDNTDCWPDV

-250 QAIMVATPRGEPTID
+250 QAIMVATPSIPTAES
-265 DYQIVVKKVDSS
+265 YQIVVKKVDSS
-277 NPTKGLPG
+277 NPTKGLSG
-285 ATFSLTMVGSDDPSF
+285 ATFSLTMVGSTKTL
-300 PMTGV
+300 TGV
-305 TGQDGTYTFKPLKAG
+305 TGQDGTYTFKNLKAG
-320 TYQVTETEAPEGYQ
+320 TYQVTETKAPDGYQ

-346 MNGQKTVT
+346 TNGQKTVT
-354 VTATDTPITTSS
+354 VTALDTPITLAS

-373 KDIPTMGL
+373 KDRPTMGL

-393 NFKYEGQTVAGGAL
+393 NFTYEGQTVEGGAL

-415 PVGSYIAEEIGAPEG
+415 PVGSYVAEEIGAPEG

-441 FYWDKKSDVTLV
+441 FYWDKKNEVKLV

-587 DGAGR
+587 DGTGR

-606 ETAVPKGYNLNPEKQ
+606 ETAVPQGYNLNPEKQ

-680 LTVPNLEPGIYVAV
+680 LTVPNLDPGIYVAV

-716 KTEVGID
+716 VTNVGID

-794 EVEAPEGY
+794 EVEAPAGY

-848 TFQLRYLDGTSG
+848 TFQLRYLGGTSG
-860 TGGTVIGEKV
+860 TGGTAIGEKV

-976 GLEPE
+976 GLEPK
-981 KTIIVTEVEAPA
+981 KTIIVTEIEAPA

-1058 HNNLT
+1058 HNDLT

-1125 FANPSTC
+1125 FANP
-1132 SLLIKKV
+1132 
-1139 CSINTDKMLEGAVF
+1139 
-1153 DVRYADGSVVG
+1153 
-1164 DSNGVYE
+1164 
-1171 TGADG
+1171 
-1176 TILITGL
+1176 
-1183 EANKAIIVT
+1183 
-1192 ETKAPNGF
+1192 
-1200 AIDTKPQTVT
+1200 
-1210 TIAGKVVQLTF
+1210 
-1221 ANAPYGKL
+1221 
-1229 VIEKRD
+1229 
-1235 AETNNL
+1235 
-1241 LPGAEFRVTTA
+1241 
-1252 AGCEVGQNGVIGDTT
+1252 
-1267 LTSNGIFRTD
+1267 
-1277 ADGKITISNL
+1277 
-1287 RPGNYIITEIKAPD
+1287 
-1301 GYLID
+1301 
-1306 DPTRNVTVTAGD
+1306 
-1318 TQTIVFKNHS
+1318 S

-1487 GSYVITEIKAPD
+1487 GNYVITEIKAPD

-1651 LNGEIVGTYVTDKLG
+1651 MNGEIVGTYVTDKLG

-1725 VTKKGIQ
+1725 VTRKGIQ

>member
-1 MRTKIG
+1 MRQKIG

-29 AASSEN
+29 AAPSGS
-35 MPSEITLKKSDYFLD
+35 MPSEITLQKSDYFLD

-60 SFDKPLY
+60 SFDEPLY

-112 MMIGYYYCMTDAKYM
+112 MMIGYYYCMTDAKYQ
-127 TDAYKAKFGSQLWTD
+127 TDAYKEKWGGELWTD
-142 QNMIRYHNAW
+142 QNLIRYHNAW

-172 GQRVAIAKELMYI
+172 GQKAAIAKELMYI

-203 TTTFYEKG
+203 TTTFYQKGEK
-211 CKVIDNPDCWPDV
+211 VLDNTDCWPDV

-250 QAIMVATPRGEPTID
+250 QAIMVATPSIPTAES
-265 DYQIVVKKVDSS
+265 YQIVVKKVDSS
-277 NPTKGLPG
+277 NPTKGLSG
-285 ATFSLTMVGSDDPSF
+285 ATFSLTMVGSTKTL
-300 PMTGV
+300 TGV
-305 TGQDGTYTFKPLKAG
+305 TGQDGTYTFKNLKAG

-334 IDNPGPYTVTLP
+334 IDNPGPYAVTLP
-346 MNGQKTVT
+346 TNGQKTVT
-354 VTATDTPITTSS
+354 VTALDTPITLAS

-373 KDIPTMGL
+373 KDRPTMGL

-393 NFKYEGQTVAGGAL
+393 NFTYEGQTVEGGAL

-415 PVGSYIAEEIGAPEG
+415 PVGSYVAEEIGAPEG

-441 FYWDKKSDVTLV
+441 FYWDKKNEVKLV

-606 ETAVPKGYNLNPEKQ
+606 ETAVPQGYNLNPEKQ

-659 FEISKKGGQS
+659 FEISKKGGKS

-716 KTEVGID
+716 VTNVGID

-740 VGGGVEGAKFE
+740 VGGGVKDAKFE

-794 EVEAPEGY
+794 EVEAPAGY

-848 TFQLRYLDGTSG
+848 TFQLRYLGGTSG

-876 CSWTGLKAGT
+876 CSWTSLKAGT

-936 KNPTKVL
+936 KHPTKVL

-976 GLEPE
+976 GLEPK
-981 KTIIVTEVEAPA
+981 KTIIVTEIEAPA

-1058 HNNLT
+1058 HNDLT

-1091 NYTIT
+1091 HYTIT

-1125 FANPSTC
+1125 FANP
-1132 SLLIKKV
+1132 
-1139 CSINTDKMLEGAVF
+1139 
-1153 DVRYADGSVVG
+1153 
-1164 DSNGVYE
+1164 
-1171 TGADG
+1171 
-1176 TILITGL
+1176 
-1183 EANKAIIVT
+1183 
-1192 ETKAPNGF
+1192 
-1200 AIDTKPQTVT
+1200 
-1210 TIAGKVVQLTF
+1210 
-1221 ANAPYGKL
+1221 
-1229 VIEKRD
+1229 
-1235 AETNNL
+1235 
-1241 LPGAEFRVTTA
+1241 
-1252 AGCEVGQNGVIGDTT
+1252 
-1267 LTSNGIFRTD
+1267 
-1277 ADGKITISNL
+1277 
-1287 RPGNYIITEIKAPD
+1287 
-1301 GYLID
+1301 
-1306 DPTRNVTVTAGD
+1306 
-1318 TQTIVFKNHS
+1318 S

-1487 GSYVITEIKAPD
+1487 GNYVITEIKAPD

-1651 LNGEIVGTYVTDKLG
+1651 MNGEIVGTYVTDKLG

-1725 VTKKGIQ
+1725 VTRKGIQ

-2070 SVYSHYV
+2070 SIYSHYV

>member
-1 MRTKIG
+1 MRQKIG

-29 AASSEN
+29 AAPSGS
-35 MPSEITLKKSDYFLD
+35 MPSEITLQKSDYFLD

-60 SFDKPLY
+60 SFGEPLY
-67 LHIINMNVGGKTK
+67 LHIINMNVGGKTN

-112 MMIGYYYCMTDAKYM
+112 MMIGYYYCMTDAKYQ
-127 TDAYKAKFGSQLWTD
+127 TDAYKEKWGGELWTD
-142 QNMIRYHNAW
+142 QNLIRYHNAW

-172 GQRVAIAKELMYI
+172 GQKVAIAKELMYI

-203 TTTFYEKG
+203 TTTFYQKGEK
-211 CKVIDNPDCWPDV
+211 VLDNTDCWPDV

-250 QAIMVATPRGEPTID
+250 QAIMVATPSIPTLGN
-265 DYQIVVKKVDSS
+265 YQITVKKVDSS
-277 NPTKGLPG
+277 NPTKGLAG
-285 ATFSLTMVGSDDPSF
+285 AEFSLEMVGSDDPKF

-305 TGQDGTYTFKPLKAG
+305 TGQGGTLTFKDLKAG
-320 TYQVTETEAPEGYQ
+320 TYQVTETKAPEDYQ

-346 MNGQKTVT
+346 TNGQNTVT
-354 VTATDTPITTSS
+354 VTATDTPITLAS

-373 KDIPTMGL
+373 KDRPTMGL

-393 NFKYEGQTVAGGAL
+393 NFTYEGQTVEGGAL

-415 PVGSYIAEEIGAPEG
+415 PVGSYVAEEIGAPEG

-441 FYWDKKSDVTLV
+441 FYWDKKNEVKLV

-716 KTEVGID
+716 VTNVGID

-794 EVEAPEGY
+794 EVEAPAGY

-848 TFQLRYLDGTSG
+848 TFQLRYLGGTSG

-876 CSWTGLKAGT
+876 CSWTSLKAGT

-936 KNPTKVL
+936 KHPTKVL

-981 KTIIVTEVEAPA
+981 KTIIVTEIEAPA

-1058 HNNLT
+1058 HNDLT

-1125 FANPSTC
+1125 FANP
-1132 SLLIKKV
+1132 
-1139 CSINTDKMLEGAVF
+1139 
-1153 DVRYADGSVVG
+1153 
-1164 DSNGVYE
+1164 
-1171 TGADG
+1171 
-1176 TILITGL
+1176 
-1183 EANKAIIVT
+1183 
-1192 ETKAPNGF
+1192 
-1200 AIDTKPQTVT
+1200 
-1210 TIAGKVVQLTF
+1210 
-1221 ANAPYGKL
+1221 
-1229 VIEKRD
+1229 
-1235 AETNNL
+1235 
-1241 LPGAEFRVTTA
+1241 
-1252 AGCEVGQNGVIGDTT
+1252 
-1267 LTSNGIFRTD
+1267 
-1277 ADGKITISNL
+1277 
-1287 RPGNYIITEIKAPD
+1287 
-1301 GYLID
+1301 
-1306 DPTRNVTVTAGD
+1306 
-1318 TQTIVFKNHS
+1318 S

-1487 GSYVITEIKAPD
+1487 GNYVITEIKAPD

-1651 LNGEIVGTYVTDKLG
+1651 MNGEIVGTYVTDKLG

-1725 VTKKGIQ
+1725 VTRKGIQ

-1922 VMRWTVSGV
+1922 IMRWTVSGV

-1959 TGTYSTTQT
+1959 TGTYSTMQT

-2070 SVYSHYV
+2070 SIYSHYV

-2085 SPKLPRT
+2085 SPTLPRT

>member
-1 MRTKIG
+1 MRQKIG

-29 AASSEN
+29 AAPSGS
-35 MPSEITLKKSDYFLD
+35 MPSEITLQKSDYFLD

-60 SFDKPLY
+60 SFGEPLY

-112 MMIGYYYCMTDAKYM
+112 MMIGYYYCMTDAKYQ
-127 TDAYKAKFGSQLWTD
+127 TDAYKEKWGGELWTD
-142 QNMIRYHNAW
+142 QNLIRYHNAW

-172 GQRVAIAKELMYI
+172 GQKAAIAKELMYI

-203 TTTFYEKG
+203 TTTFYQKGEK
-211 CKVIDNPDCWPDV
+211 VLDNTDCWPDV

-250 QAIMVATPRGEPTID
+250 QAIMVATPSIPTLGN
-265 DYQIVVKKVDSS
+265 YQITVKKVDSS
-277 NPTKGLPG
+277 NPTKGLAG
-285 ATFSLTMVGSDDPSF
+285 AEFSLEMVGSDDPKF

-305 TGQDGTYTFKPLKAG
+305 TGQGGTLTFKDLKAG
-320 TYQVTETEAPEGYQ
+320 TYQVTETKAPEDYQ

-346 MNGQKTVT
+346 TNGQNTVT
-354 VTATDTPITTSS
+354 VTATDTPITLAS

-373 KDIPTMGL
+373 KDRPTMGL

-393 NFKYEGQTVAGGAL
+393 NFTYEGQTVEGGAL

-415 PVGSYIAEEIGAPEG
+415 PVGSYVAEEIGAPEG

-441 FYWDKKSDVTLV
+441 FYWDKKNEVKLV

-716 KTEVGID
+716 VTNVGID

-794 EVEAPEGY
+794 EVEAPAGY

-848 TFQLRYLDGTSG
+848 TFQLRYLGGTSG

-976 GLEPE
+976 GLEPK
-981 KTIIVTEVEAPA
+981 KTIIVTEIEAPA

-1058 HNNLT
+1058 HNDLT

-1091 NYTIT
+1091 HYTIT

-1125 FANPSTC
+1125 FANP
-1132 SLLIKKV
+1132 
-1139 CSINTDKMLEGAVF
+1139 
-1153 DVRYADGSVVG
+1153 
-1164 DSNGVYE
+1164 
-1171 TGADG
+1171 
-1176 TILITGL
+1176 
-1183 EANKAIIVT
+1183 
-1192 ETKAPNGF
+1192 
-1200 AIDTKPQTVT
+1200 
-1210 TIAGKVVQLTF
+1210 
-1221 ANAPYGKL
+1221 
-1229 VIEKRD
+1229 
-1235 AETNNL
+1235 
-1241 LPGAEFRVTTA
+1241 
-1252 AGCEVGQNGVIGDTT
+1252 
-1267 LTSNGIFRTD
+1267 
-1277 ADGKITISNL
+1277 
-1287 RPGNYIITEIKAPD
+1287 
-1301 GYLID
+1301 
-1306 DPTRNVTVTAGD
+1306 
-1318 TQTIVFKNHS
+1318 S

-1487 GSYVITEIKAPD
+1487 GNYIITEIKAPD

-1651 LNGEIVGTYVTDKLG
+1651 MNGEIVGTYVTDKLG

-1725 VTKKGIQ
+1725 VTRKGIQ

>member
-848 TFQLRYLDGTSG
+848 TFQLRYLGGTSG

-1221 ANAPYGKL
+1221 ANAPYGK
-1229 VIEKRD
+1229 
-1235 AETNNL
+1235 
-1241 LPGAEFRVTTA
+1241 
-1252 AGCEVGQNGVIGDTT
+1252 
-1267 LTSNGIFRTD
+1267 
-1277 ADGKITISNL
+1277 
-1287 RPGNYIITEIKAPD
+1287 
-1301 GYLID
+1301 
-1306 DPTRNVTVTAGD
+1306 
-1318 TQTIVFKNHS
+1318 
-1328 TCSLLIKKVCTEN
+1328 
-1341 PDKMLEG
+1341 
-1348 AVFDV
+1348 
-1353 RYADGT
+1353 
-1359 VVGDSNGVFTTG
+1359 
-1371 ADGTILITGLEANKA
+1371 
-1386 IVVTETKAPDGFAID
+1386 
-1401 TTPQTITTQ
+1401 
-1410 AGKVVQLTFANAPYG
+1410 
-1425 KIIIEKRDSKTNELL
+1425 IIIEKRDSKTNELL

-1487 GSYVITEIKAPD
+1487 GNYIITEIKAPD

-1651 LNGEIVGTYVTDKLG
+1651 MNGEIVGTYVTDKLG

-1725 VTKKGIQ
+1725 VTRKGIQ